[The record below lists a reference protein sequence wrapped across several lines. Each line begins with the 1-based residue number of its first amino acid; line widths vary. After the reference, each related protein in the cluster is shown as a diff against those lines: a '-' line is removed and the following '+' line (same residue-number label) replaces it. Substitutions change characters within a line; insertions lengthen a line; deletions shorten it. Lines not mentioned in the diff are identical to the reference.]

1 MGKQVKL
8 DPIRAAY
15 EENKLANNTKF
26 YNPLNNLEDD
36 SKYLQGFDAVNAN
49 SINDYKANKQKW
61 YEALTNSLVKNTA
74 KAGIRYVDG
83 FLGIGSA
90 LLYDIPSDIMGKED
104 TTFTSILEDVYD
116 NSYSQNVTRPFEEW
130 LDKELP
136 VYQTERQQQSYGV
149 GNLGFLD
156 KVLDGVAYVA
166 GMAGGAKV
174 AALGAK
180 GLGKI
185 GSLMSAAAREGK
197 DLNYVKNL
205 FGNTADDLIGA
216 LGKGDK
222 SVVKDIVKN
231 AWDDLFGAVVE
242 SGAEASETKKTIFE
256 NLKRKA
262 IVENGGNPLTKEQE
276 AQLDKQASV
285 GGAANFMTNLITTG
299 MVNNVVFKPLIK
311 SKWLDDAFDNKAINN
326 ELINPNFIGKRGT
339 EYVLDK
345 ANKNQKLYQKL
356 FQTNVAKNAA
366 LEGGQEL
373 VQFASNDYFV
383 NLLSDPSKQSVQ
395 DIAELYDITTKN
407 GLEALLKTG
416 KNLSSVDAVHSAL
429 IGGLIGGGA
438 GALQDFSSKGAIDAN
453 TQYAID
459 YANRNSL
466 ANKDVTAAIK
476 NFAKSKEYSQV
487 ADAASKNGDRLTYE
501 TAKYLG
507 FANYVN
513 ARVNMSKFEDVLQ
526 DLKELKAKPIEEFVK
541 QFDLADYKTLD
552 IKKRDEMIDYAI
564 GVANQIKSSQ
574 DKIMANYGH
583 KISALEAKSP
593 DNEKILPF
601 LTSLDALKANYTNRE
616 NELIDKFKANGV
628 DYTAF
633 QKKEKSEEQIAA
645 SRGKIGELTSQLSA
659 LQADKSMP
667 VDDRLKQINEI
678 SNQLVK
684 ANDELQRTVTESTYK
699 ELFKKELTDEFQPEV
714 DEKSQRA
721 IYETFSKDI
730 KDFTQIQTAKEKLID
745 FYSKIINDESYAEKV
760 AKKLVARN
768 QDDEIS
774 NLFTV
779 SGNVV
784 NNPSITKGE
793 TEDGEETEVV
803 GKDNYEFEVGEAKS
817 PESYREHY
825 IKTGDVYQLNRKL
838 YKYDKGYDYK
848 YNKAQQN
855 IKGEA
860 YEMFEVIDTRTT
872 ANPNGSLKG
881 EVRISNNNGYKE
893 WLDVRDFKKMIKP
906 IGNSANADIKM
917 DARSEEHQFYQ
928 KYKNRG
934 IRFVRNGVTYIGKMS
949 VPYPKKTNKGKSIF
963 VAPSTYNIT
972 FLNKEG
978 KKETLEN
985 IDFYD
990 KIDSKNNISSIEIL
1004 GEDLSTL
1011 LDLKLNAEFYIKIL
1025 LKTIDTKSETV
1036 NKYKDKLNAILNN
1049 NNQAVNNLSDDI
1061 KKLII
1066 ESINLNIDTRE
1077 HDIEVLQESI
1087 KNLKFFTD
1095 ENIKINPD
1103 IEIPEVIQKA
1113 IDKVTA
1119 YRESNNKLKESETQ
1133 NLLKEKIKVIGEERK
1148 VAVEQLASLGDNIR
1162 NLLPKEDELS
1172 QEILNRE
1179 PDITQAVLEI
1189 LDNNP
1194 DIKNNNSNYIELYK
1208 NLLTKEIE
1216 INNVRQELEDDLYN
1230 SISKETGLNNPEA
1243 VKLGELNALI
1253 GFWNYTTNKGYR
1265 YSSGFGKWFSKDYEE
1280 DNDTNIESKIEAKDI
1295 IKTVLP
1301 SDFSKINEGLY
1312 QVEKQNFF
1320 KYFYQVPVNS
1330 DTQLEVEI
1338 VDDTIY
1344 LKFEHNKLPMVTTLA
1359 ATGGNKLKEFRT
1371 KLIAE
1376 YNKNLNNKEKTFI
1389 VPNGK
1394 ISLFEKGSVN
1404 KPIEEVFSDVDLKII
1419 VAKGEEGDREAYRE
1433 VNGIEYVLKNGRPYL
1448 INDDLGIIQPV
1459 IVGTLE
1465 EAKIKR
1471 YDEVTKKTET
1481 YSLVDVILN
1490 NIKFLQIS
1498 KLKKSDNDYQKDIS
1512 NFYSNLNS
1520 FVYTANFDSIGT
1532 DKGMKKGAIDI
1543 IERDGIWALGY
1554 LDEKG
1559 NKQLVPIFDEDG
1571 EVTQLV
1577 KEQLGRRLVNPKLES
1592 LAEEGK
1598 KGFRYNEKFFIP
1610 VDFYLQK
1617 DGTPKLKYKDD
1628 SDYTYSKFLKE
1639 SAGLKSN
1646 LAVQNIADK
1655 PTYFKGGYFTF
1666 NENVKVS
1673 NQSKKATTESKI
1685 AKSNSLA
1692 DIGLNMV
1699 SALGIN
1705 KEESTPKKK
1714 SLAEAGKNMAESIFG
1729 AKGTSIEETPITPNP
1744 VTNVEAEKESSDVI
1758 DGGFGLGAILPGL
1771 GSKIN
1776 KDFAPISLEIAQ
1788 TERLENITQEEVNEA
1803 RTKFEKNYGVN
1814 FELVNGLINSY
1825 SWGRVTEAGNI
1836 LLSDVAPLG
1845 TSYHEE
1851 FHLVSQHILSKNELD
1866 EIYKEARIRYGDKSD
1881 YELEET
1887 LAEGFRM
1894 YANGYRGF
1902 AGKIA
1907 YYFNKL
1913 LSAVKSLIGIKDTP
1927 INQLYSDILGGK
1939 YYGKPIYKGTVR
1951 NNEQLNY
1958 DEKQMILS
1966 HITKGVINLIKNHAY
1981 ANDENSF
1988 IQFIDDSFY
1997 REKLI
2002 KYELTEDDVIGERAK
2017 KLIAR
2022 NPNLINFY
2030 FNNSILTYVNHL
2042 QGNPL
2047 LLTKLGATYG
2057 KNEAQ
2062 LLQDAKSYFNTLLKT
2077 NIEEEITEE
2086 EQAATADV
2094 RKKGD
2099 TEVDFFTGNL
2109 TKLRLLIVNES
2120 DGTEYG
2126 SLNPSTFMSM
2136 IYNHIRDN
2144 NENISTFEQ
2153 FKDGLKYIANNEKI
2167 KNKYG
2172 QAYIDGL
2179 SNIMTMLDFNKEL
2192 TKDTNRSKI
2201 QLQNLL
2207 FEVFSK
2213 VENEFQV
2220 MKVISDTEDG
2230 NNIITRAFVN
2240 QTVAKQ
2246 FDNIDKKV
2254 KASITDYLLTNQP
2267 EFPKGFATKE
2277 YVAEFANRLFNTN
2290 IYTAE
2295 EFKDATSKDRMLSIL
2310 QAVSRGYIND
2320 SKKVNKKNPTEVLN
2334 YLKTSIDSVINKI
2347 ATLEGVDKIFNIRNA
2362 EGSPQYS
2369 LSNYSS
2375 LHKKMEEYAT
2385 KSNPVKSDLEFTGL
2399 VMMNG
2404 IQTKGEEVEAI
2415 TANKLTKNDILLY
2428 YIDSVLKDGILPYAF
2443 SGDKSTLLGI
2453 RAKGNLLKGNSN
2465 LREVYSKLLDKEINF
2480 VNSFNGKLPFKGMQ
2494 LEYPLF
2500 QFLEGTSLYTQLK
2513 NNPNDPTTKN
2523 EIIDALIEHIN
2534 QKAKELKTKVQTITG
2549 QDLYSI
2555 EELEKFYHTYT
2566 VSIAEQTNELT
2577 GSLNFYKDFAKRAY
2591 AISSTKLNLRLD
2603 KPFIDWYNEVYNVN
2617 FPINPNGLRAVML
2630 EDVEPKGDY
2639 LKNLGDFSNAADAQ
2653 GYMYY
2658 HSARFMLQASAR
2670 WNEKLD
2676 RIFRD
2681 LDRLEAKSELTKE
2694 DTDNHNELINQ
2705 LNEQVSVL
2713 KPQYFGFQ
2721 DYNGVQVPTFYKL
2734 SVLPLSKVITQDRN
2748 IDKARQLMKSSK
2760 IDIVAFASANKVGQ
2774 YAENGVLKMY
2784 DKDGN
2789 FILDKQDNPITYYT
2803 GNIKS
2808 DKNTIFV
2815 FGSNPEGRHGAG
2827 AAKIAKEQFG
2837 AKYGQGEGLQGNAYA
2852 LPTKDLRV
2860 KFNNGFK
2867 SISEK
2872 DIINS
2877 IKKLYQTAKQN
2888 SDKQFKVA
2896 YRNTT
2901 DKSLNGYTG
2910 LEMIDMFIEAGNI
2923 PSNIVFSKEWF
2934 DTGKFKDNNPIDIE
2948 DYVQTSDWKY
2958 LGIQVEMPLAHES
2971 VTFGTQMR
2979 KLITES
2985 LPKSI
2990 TINGKEVLGEDLIK
3004 KHENLIIKKI
3014 EEDTAK
3020 FIKRFALDKDFNLVD
3035 ENNKEEFKK
3044 QLIQQA
3050 TSREVPDSFI
3060 QSLRDNDSWDY
3071 IMNKSTL
3078 QKILNA
3084 SIRNSIITQKMPGD
3098 AKAMVSSV
3106 GFEKTGQSI
3115 KYENRLKFYSKNNDA
3130 IEILL
3135 PYQYIDAYKD
3145 YVTFANGE
3153 YIINDDAPDNLIN
3166 LIGYRIPT
3174 QGHASI
3180 DKIRIKGFLPKSYGN
3195 AIVVPYELSKKAGS
3209 DFDIDKLNIF
3219 FPKLKDNKYDTEST
3233 ENEILALY
3241 NDILGSPEYR
3251 ELLNTS
3257 IDNNEIADIIKN
3269 EIELEKNIKKLDA
3282 GYLMFDPVYAVD
3294 RRYSFM
3300 TAKSTLGS
3308 VALHA
3313 THNAESQK
3321 HKLGF
3326 IVRSKSGSSN
3336 KKNNFDLLELLNIFE
3351 SGRQITKEVK
3361 DILPLYN
3368 PESTLMRDGKPVKV
3382 SDILSQFMNATVD
3395 AAKDDYITSA
3405 NFDLETVNVA
3415 LMLVRLGVN
3424 PREVLMFISNP
3435 AIVAYTDLKKARK
3448 DLSYNVS
3455 GIDDKI
3461 NALKNKAGSNRFTQQ
3476 TSESLKDKLNTADY
3490 GLLKTYLGLEE
3501 FSNILSDL
3509 MNLSNFDTKGNGKSI
3524 EENEAREKQYKDSM
3538 KDFKDYISGFE
3549 ESSLP
3554 TNSFQSSFR
3563 EVAFKANNF
3572 SGIAF
3577 ELNELYKKNISYK
3590 DSLDKLAY
3598 NKKIVIGYSSEGKP
3612 ITKNLSA
3619 DERTY
3624 KANRFKQMF
3633 LTGLLQYNILIANQG
3648 KQPNLKQLYKSIQ
3661 SSLPNDNYLK
3671 TKLQFMD
3678 NAEGEVG
3685 QNAIIINGGAS
3696 LSVDES
3702 NRITE
3707 AFENLYRLAPQ
3718 VAKDLVT
3725 FSIFQSGVINSPVTI
3740 YHVIPDHI
3748 IKEVALPNKQSIN
3761 LFQDLLNNAQ
3771 TYSKE
3776 DVIKKLVLS
3785 VDTKL
3790 GERKSKYR
3798 NKMLTL
3804 LAEKNIKVC

>member
-61 YEALTNSLVKNTA
+61 YEGLTNSLVKNTA
-74 KAGIRYVDG
+74 KAGIRFVDG
-83 FLGIGSA
+83 FAGIA
-90 LLYDIPSDIMGKED
+90 TAMAYDIPDYIFNGGLSKGIESVAGDITDNEGSKREGVSG
-104 TTFTSILEDVYD
+104 FLESIYD
-116 NSYSQNVTRPFEEW
+116 NAYSQNISRPLEEW

-136 VYQTERQQQSYGV
+136 VYQTEKQQQSYGV

-166 GMAGGAKV
+166 GMVGGAK
-174 AALGAK
+174 AATMGAK

-197 DLNYVKNL
+197 DLNYVQSL
-205 FGNTADDLIGA
+205 FSNTADDLIGA
-216 LGKGDK
+216 LSKGDK
-222 SVVKDIVKN
+222 SVVKDIAKN

-256 NLKRKA
+256 NLKTKA
-262 IVENGGNPLTKEQE
+262 IAENGGKPLTKEQE
-276 AQLDKQASV
+276 AELDKQASV
-285 GGAANFMTNLITTG
+285 GGAANFMTNLVTTG
-299 MVNNVVFKPLIK
+299 MVNNVVFKPLLK

-326 ELINPNFIGKRGT
+326 ELINPNFIGKKGT

-356 FQTNVAKNAA
+356 FQTNVAKNAV
-366 LEGGQEL
+366 LEAGQEL

-438 GALQDFSSKGAIDAN
+438 GALQDFSNKGAIDAN

-513 ARVNMSKFEDVLQ
+513 ARVNMSKFEDVLE
-526 DLKELKAKPIEEFVK
+526 DLKELKTKPLEDFIK
-541 QFDLADYKTLD
+541 QFDLADYRTFD
-552 IKKRDEMIDYAI
+552 AKKRDEMIDYAI
-564 GVANQIKSSQ
+564 GVANQIKNSQ
-574 DKIMANYGH
+574 DKIMTNYGH

-659 LQADKSMP
+659 LQADKSMS

-779 SGNVV
+779 SGNVI

-825 IKTGDVYQLNRKL
+825 IKVGDVYQLNRKL
-838 YKYDKGYDYK
+838 YKYDKGYGYK

-860 YEMFEVIDTRTT
+860 YEMFEVVDTRTT
-872 ANPNGSLKG
+872 ANPDGSLKG

-893 WLDVRDFKKMIKP
+893 WIDVRDFKKMIKP

-917 DARSEEHQFYQ
+917 DVRSEEHQFYQ

-990 KIDSKNNISSIEIL
+990 NIDSKNNISSIEIL
-1004 GEDLSTL
+1004 GEDLSAL
-1011 LDLKLNAEFYIKIL
+1011 LDLKLNAEFYIEIL

-1049 NNQAVNNLSDDI
+1049 SNQAVNNLSDDI

-1095 ENIKINPD
+1095 ENTKINPD

-1133 NLLKEKIKVIGEERK
+1133 KLLKEKIKVIGEERK
-1148 VAVEQLASLGDNIR
+1148 IAAEKLASLGDNIR
-1162 NLLPKEDELS
+1162 NLLPKEDELT

-1179 PDITQAVLEI
+1179 PDITQALLEI

-1194 DIKNNNSNYIELYK
+1194 DIRDNNSNYIELYK
-1208 NLLTKEIE
+1208 NLLVKEIE
-1216 INNVRQELEDDLYN
+1216 INNARQELENDLYN
-1230 SISKETGLNNPEA
+1230 SIARETGLNNPEA
-1243 VKLGELNALI
+1243 VKLGELDALI

-1280 DNDTNIESKIEAKDI
+1280 DNDTNIESKIKAKDI

-1330 DTQLEVEI
+1330 DTQLEVEV
-1338 VDDTIY
+1338 VDDNIY
-1344 LKFEHNKLPMVTTLA
+1344 LKFEHDGLPMVTTLA

-1404 KPIEEVFSDVDLKII
+1404 KPIEEVFSDIDLDIEVVSG
-1419 VAKGEEGDREAYRE
+1419 VAGEAY
-1433 VNGIEYVLKNGRPYL
+1433 VDYPVGSITYTLKNGRPYL
-1448 INDDLGIIQPV
+1448 INGELGIIQPV
-1459 IVGTLE
+1459 VVGTLS
-1465 EAKIKR
+1465 EAKITR

-1571 EVTQLV
+1571 EVTQLS

-1598 KGFRYNEKFFIP
+1598 KGFRYDEKFFIP

-1673 NQSKKATTESKI
+1673 NQSKKATTTTTT
-1685 AKSNSLA
+1685 AKATAGKSLA

-1699 SALGIN
+1699 SALNIN
-1705 KEESTPKKK
+1705 KQEDVKEVSKESKAPKPS
-1714 SLAEAGKNMAESIFG
+1714 SLAAAGKNMASALMGGLPGGDVEESSTPATSNPL
-1729 AKGTSIEETPITPNP
+1729 AKTESTQE
-1744 VTNVEAEKESSDVI
+1744 ESSDVI
-1758 DGGFGLGAILPGL
+1758 DGGFGLGAMLPGL

-1776 KDFAPISLEIAQ
+1776 KGFAPISLEIAQ

-1814 FELVNGLINSY
+1814 FELVSGLINSY

-1845 TSYHEE
+1845 TSHHEE
-1851 FHLVSQHILSKNELD
+1851 FHLVSQHILSPDELD
-1866 EIYKEARIRYGDKSD
+1866 DLYKDARNKYGDKSD

-1887 LAEGFRM
+1887 LAEGYRM
-1894 YANGYRGF
+1894 FANGYRGF
-1902 AGKIA
+1902 TGKIA

-1913 LSAVKSLIGIKDTP
+1913 LNAMKALVGIKDTP
-1927 INQLYSDILGGK
+1927 INQLYKDILFGK
-1939 YYGKPIYKGTVR
+1939 YYGKPVYQGTVK
-1951 NNEQLNY
+1951 NNAQLNY

-2099 TEVDFFTGNL
+2099 AEVDFFTGNL
-2109 TKLRLLIVNES
+2109 TKLRLLIINQS

-2126 SLNPSTFMSM
+2126 SLNPATFMSM

-2153 FKDGLKYIANNEKI
+2153 FKAGLKHIANNEKI
-2167 KNKYG
+2167 TNKYG
-2172 QAYIDGL
+2172 QAYTDGL
-2179 SNIMTMLDFNKEL
+2179 SNIMTMLDFNKDL
-2192 TKDTNRSKI
+2192 TKNTNRSKI

-2230 NNIITRAFVN
+2230 NTVTARAFVN

-2246 FDNIDKKV
+2246 FDNIDKKI
-2254 KASITDYLLTNQP
+2254 KASITDYLIQNKPNLTTRTNQDL
-2267 EFPKGFATKE
+2267 
-2277 YVAEFANRLFNTN
+2277 ANIANELFGTN
-2290 IYTAE
+2290 IYNENSFPSNTKE
-2295 EFKDATSKDRMLSIL
+2295 ERAARNQMIFVLNSIIKGQVGKDLYD
-2310 QAVSRGYIND
+2310 
-2320 SKKVNKKNPTEVLN
+2320 KKNIDKVLDYN
-2334 YLKTSIDSVINKI
+2334 KTSIDNVISKI

-2375 LHKKMEEYAT
+2375 LHKKMEEYSA
-2385 KSNPVKSDLEFTGL
+2385 KDNPVKSDLEFTGL

-2428 YIDSVLKDGILPYAF
+2428 YIDSVLKDGVLPYAF
-2443 SGDKSTLLGI
+2443 SGDKSTLLGL

-2480 VNSFNGKLPFKGMQ
+2480 VNSFNGTKPFKGMQ

-2500 QFLEGTSLYTQLK
+2500 EFLKGTSLYTQLK
-2513 NNPNDPTTKN
+2513 NNPNAPSTRN
-2523 EIIDALIEHIN
+2523 EVIDSLIEHISK
-2534 QKAKELKTKVQTITG
+2534 KAATLKTKVQTITG
-2549 QDLYSI
+2549 EDLYSI
-2555 EELEKFYHTYT
+2555 EELEKFYHAYT

-2603 KPFIDWYNEVYNVN
+2603 KPFIDWYNQVYDVD
-2617 FPINPNGLRAVML
+2617 FPINPNGLRAVIL
-2630 EDVEPKGDY
+2630 DDVEIKGDY
-2639 LKNLGDFSNAADAQ
+2639 LKELGDFSNASDAQ

-2658 HSARFMLQASAR
+2658 HSARFMLQSSAR

-2681 LDRLEAKSELTKE
+2681 LDELEAKNTLTKE
-2694 DTDNHNELINQ
+2694 DIDNHNELINQ

-2721 DYNGVQVPTFYKL
+2721 DYNGIQVPTFYKL

-2748 IDKARQLMKSSK
+2748 IDKVRQLMKSNK
-2760 IDIVAFASANKVGQ
+2760 VDLVMFDSANKVGKSV
-2774 YAENGVLKMY
+2774 ANGTLKMY

-2789 FILDKQDNPITYYT
+2789 FILDKQN
-2803 GNIKS
+2803 
-2808 DKNTIFV
+2808 
-2815 FGSNPEGRHGAG
+2815 
-2827 AAKIAKEQFG
+2827 
-2837 AKYGQGEGLQGNAYA
+2837 
-2852 LPTKDLRV
+2852 
-2860 KFNNGFK
+2860 
-2867 SISEK
+2867 
-2872 DIINS
+2872 
-2877 IKKLYQTAKQN
+2877 
-2888 SDKQFKVA
+2888 
-2896 YRNTT
+2896 
-2901 DKSLNGYTG
+2901 
-2910 LEMIDMFIEAGNI
+2910 
-2923 PSNIVFSKEWF
+2923 
-2934 DTGKFKDNNPIDIE
+2934 IDIE
-2948 DYVQTSDWKY
+2948 DYVQTSEWKY
-2958 LGIQVEMPLAHES
+2958 LGIQVEMPLAHET

-2985 LPKSI
+2985 LPSQI
-2990 TINGKEVLGEDLIK
+2990 TINGEKVDGNSLIK

-3020 FIKRFALDKDFNLVD
+3020 FMKKFGLDSEFNLID
-3035 ENNKEEFKK
+3035 IEDKAEFKK

-3060 QSLRDNDSWDY
+3060 QSLKDNNSWDY

-3084 SIRNSIITQKMPGD
+3084 SIRNNIITQKMPGD

-3115 KYENRLKFYSKNNDA
+3115 KYENRLKFYSKDNDA

-3135 PYQYIDAYKD
+3135 PYEYIGAYEN
-3145 YVTFANGE
+3145 YVTFVNGE

-3180 DKIRIKGFLPKSYGN
+3180 DKLRIKGFLPKGYTN

-3257 IDNNEIADIIKN
+3257 IDNNEIADIIKK
-3269 EIELEKNIKKLDA
+3269 EIEVEKNIKKLDA

-3368 PESTLMRDGKPVKV
+3368 PDSTLMRDGKPVKV

-3405 NFDLETVNVA
+3405 NFDLETVNVG

-3501 FSNILSDL
+3501 FSNTLSDL

-3524 EENEAREKQYKDSM
+3524 EENEYRQHKYKKSI
-3538 KDFKDYISGFE
+3538 KDFKNYISGFE

-3554 TNSFQSSFR
+3554 SNSFQSAFR

-3577 ELNELYKKNISYK
+3577 GLNELYNNNEVYKNALNKVAY
-3590 DSLDKLAY
+3590 DLAFT
-3598 NKKIVIGYSSEGKP
+3598 SS
-3612 ITKNLSA
+3612 
-3619 DERTY
+3619 DEITY

-3678 NAEGEVG
+3678 NAGGEIG

-3696 LSVDES
+3696 LSVDEA
-3702 NRITE
+3702 NRVTE

-3804 LAEKNIKVC
+3804 LAEKNIKDCIE

>member
-61 YEALTNSLVKNTA
+61 YEGLTNSLVKNTA
-74 KAGIRYVDG
+74 KAGIRFVDG
-83 FLGIGSA
+83 FAGIA
-90 LLYDIPSDIMGKED
+90 TAMAYDIPDYIFNGGLSKGIESVAGDITDNEGSKREGVSG
-104 TTFTSILEDVYD
+104 FLESIYD
-116 NSYSQNVTRPFEEW
+116 NAYSQNISRPLEEW

-136 VYQTERQQQSYGV
+136 VYQTEKQQQSYGV

-166 GMAGGAKV
+166 GMAGGAK
-174 AALGAK
+174 AATLGAK

-185 GSLMSAAAREGK
+185 GSLMSAAARQGK
-197 DLNYVKNL
+197 DLNYVQSL
-205 FGNTADDLIGA
+205 FSNTADDLIGA
-216 LGKGDK
+216 LSKGDK

-262 IVENGGNPLTKEQE
+262 IIENGGNPLTKEQE
-276 AQLDKQASV
+276 AELDKQASV

-299 MVNNVVFKPLIK
+299 MVNNVVFKPLLK

-326 ELINPNFIGKRGT
+326 ELINPNFIGKKGT

-356 FQTNVAKNAA
+356 FQTNVAKNAV
-366 LEGGQEL
+366 LEAGQEL

-438 GALQDFSSKGAIDAN
+438 GALQDFSNKGAIDKN

-513 ARVNMSKFEDVLQ
+513 ARVNMSKFEDVLE
-526 DLKELKAKPIEEFVK
+526 DLKELKTKPLEDFIK
-541 QFDLADYKTLD
+541 QFDLADYRTFD
-552 IKKRDEMIDYAI
+552 AKKRDEMIDYAI

-616 NELIDKFKANGV
+616 NELIDKFKVNGV

-633 QKKEKSEEQIAA
+633 QKKEKSGEQIAA
-645 SRGKIGELTSQLSA
+645 AQGKIAELTSQLST
-659 LQADKSMP
+659 LQGDKTIP
-667 VDDRLKQINEI
+667 VEDRLKQIGEI
-678 SNQLVK
+678 SNQIVK
-684 ANDELQRTVTESTYK
+684 ANDDLQRTVTESTYK
-699 ELFKKELTDEFQPEV
+699 ELFKKELTDEFQPSV
-714 DEKSQRA
+714 DEKSQKA

-768 QDDEIS
+768 QDDEVS

-779 SGNVV
+779 SGNIV
-784 NNPSITKGE
+784 NNPSISKDENDVE
-793 TEDGEETEVV
+793 TS
-803 GKDNYEFEVGEAKS
+803 KDNYQFEVGEAKS
-817 PESYREHY
+817 PESYRENY
-825 IKTGDVYQLNRKL
+825 IKTGDVYQLNRKI
-838 YKYDKGYDYK
+838 YRDS
-848 YNKAQQN
+848 A
-855 IKGEA
+855 KGEA

-872 ANPNGSLKG
+872 ANPDGSLKG
-881 EVRISNNNGYKE
+881 EVRISNNKGYKE

-906 IGNSANADIKM
+906 MGNSVESPIKM
-917 DARSEEHQFYQ
+917 DARSEEYQFYQ
-928 KYKNRG
+928 KFKNRA
-934 IRFVRNGVTYIGKMS
+934 IRFTKDGKTYIGKLS
-949 VPYPKKTNKGKSIF
+949 LPYAQKSKDGKGLFAKPNTYDLLYLDENGKRAVLHGFKFNDAKSLK
-963 VAPSTYNIT
+963 Y
-972 FLNKEG
+972 
-978 KKETLEN
+978 
-985 IDFYD
+985 
-990 KIDSKNNISSIEIL
+990 EIL
-1004 GEDLSTL
+1004 NEDLSVL
-1011 LDLKLNAEFYIKIL
+1011 LDLKLNVEEYLGVLNK
-1025 LKTIDTKSETV
+1025 TV
-1036 NKYKDKLNAILNN
+1036 NTIQNKSLNELKDKLKSVLDGREVENLPAEITDLLTTNLEYQISNN
-1049 NNQAVNNLSDDI
+1049 EDYVAS
-1061 KKLII
+1061 
-1066 ESINLNIDTRE
+1066 
-1077 HDIEVLQESI
+1077 LQEAI
-1087 KNLKFFTD
+1087 KNLKFFEGVAVNT
-1095 ENIKINPD
+1095 EVP
-1103 IEIPEVIQKA
+1103 IPQDVQEA
-1113 IDKVTA
+1113 IDNVQTYRTA
-1119 YRESNNKLKESETQ
+1119 NKILSENDTQ
-1133 NLLKEKIKVIGEERK
+1133 LLLKEKVKTLKEENDLLK
-1148 VAVEQLASLGDNIR
+1148 QQANEAINNIIATLDPQTKAIVEQ
-1162 NLLPKEDELS
+1162 
-1172 QEILNRE
+1172 
-1179 PDITQAVLEI
+1179 
-1189 LDNNP
+1189 
-1194 DIKNNNSNYIELYK
+1194 SNDKVEKIIELLNVNPEIRSQNSPFIDLYK
-1208 NLLTKEIE
+1208 QLLTKEIE
-1216 INNVRQELEDDLYN
+1216 YKTAINELNNDLYN
-1230 SISKETGLNNPEA
+1230 RIAIVSGLNNPKT
-1243 VKLGELNALI
+1243 VKLGEIDTLLS
-1253 GFWNYTTNKGYR
+1253 FWNFITNKGYR
-1265 YSSGFGKWFSKDYEE
+1265 YSSGFGKTFSQEFE
-1280 DNDTNIESKIEAKDI
+1280 DDTNVESKTDDIKNEEI
-1295 IKTVLP
+1295 IKTKAP
-1301 SDFSKINEGLY
+1301 SEYANINEGDY

-1320 KYFYQVPVNS
+1320 KYFYQVPVDPS
-1330 DTQLEVEI
+1330 KPLELEVE
-1338 VDDTIY
+1338 VKDDTIY
-1344 LKFEHNKLPMVTTLA
+1344 LKFNHNKLPMVTTLA
-1359 ATGGNKLKEFRT
+1359 ASNIKGSKLDKFRNK
-1371 KLIAE
+1371 IIQD
-1376 YNKNLNNKEKTFI
+1376 YNKNLAEGNKTYLI
-1389 VPNGK
+1389 PNGK
-1394 ISLFEKGSVN
+1394 ISLFEKGSIN
-1404 KPIEEVFSDVDLKII
+1404 KPIQEVFSDIDLDIEVISGVAGESYVDYP
-1419 VAKGEEGDREAYRE
+1419 VGSVTYT
-1433 VNGIEYVLKNGRPYL
+1433 LKNGRPYL
-1448 INDDLGIIQPV
+1448 INGKLGIVQPV
-1459 IVGTLE
+1459 VVGTLE
-1465 EAKIKR
+1465 EAKITR
-1471 YDEVTKKTET
+1471 FDSLTKKKQS
-1481 YSLVDVILN
+1481 YSLTDVILN
-1490 NIKFLQIS
+1490 NIKFLQAS

-1532 DKGMKKGAIDI
+1532 DSGMKKGAIDI

-1559 NKQLVPIFDEDG
+1559 NKQLVPIFDENN

-1598 KGFRYNEKFFIP
+1598 KGFRYDSPFFIP
-1610 VDFYLQK
+1610 VDFYLAK
-1617 DGTPKLKYKDD
+1617 DGTPKLLYKDD
-1628 SDYTYSKFLKE
+1628 TGYTYSTFLKE
-1639 SAGLKSN
+1639 SGGLKSN

-1666 NENVKVS
+1666 EENVKVS
-1673 NQSKKATTESKI
+1673 NGLKKATTVTPSTEVKEGIGKDVTESVDVNDYEDAI
-1685 AKSNSLA
+1685 ER
-1692 DIGLNMV
+1692 
-1699 SALGIN
+1699 ALGL
-1705 KEESTPKKK
+1705 SQTAPKKK
-1714 SLAEAGKNMAESIFG
+1714 SAEAGKNMAESIFG
-1729 AKGTSIEETPITPNP
+1729 AKGTSVEESPITPNP
-1744 VTNVEAEKESSDVI
+1744 VSKKESKSDEEIGAKVA
-1758 DGGFGLGAILPGL
+1758 GRLSGLKGLGKKSVSSNIESGDILEVYSIDTDKPTASYIITKEGNQYKMADVSNPSDKL
-1771 GSKIN
+1771 PLKEQLLFENLAKDDKTMGKWRIKGKVNVN
-1776 KDFAPISLEIAQ
+1776 KDFQLSSLSIAK
-1788 TERLENITQEEVNEA
+1788 TPRLENITQEEVNQA
-1803 RTKFEKNYGVN
+1803 KTKFENDYGVN
-1814 FELVNGLINSY
+1814 FELVNGLINNY
-1825 SWGRVTEAGNI
+1825 SWGRITESGNI
-1836 LLSDVAPLG
+1836 LLSDSAPLG

-1851 FHLVSQHILSKNELD
+1851 FHLVSQHILSSDELD
-1866 EIYKEARIRYGDKSD
+1866 DLYKEARIKYGNKSD

-1894 YANGYRGF
+1894 YANGYKGF

-1913 LSAVKSLIGIKDTP
+1913 LSAVKSLVGIKDTP
-1927 INQLYSDILGGK
+1927 INQLYSDILAGK

-1951 NNEQLNY
+1951 NNEALNY
-1958 DEKQMILS
+1958 DEKQKVLGD
-1966 HITKGVINLIKNHAY
+1966 ITKSVISLIRDNAY
-1981 ANDENSF
+1981 DGDVNEF
-1988 IQFIDDSFY
+1988 VQFIDDSFF
-1997 REKLI
+1997 REKLLKVNIEESDVADSDEDI
-2002 KYELTEDDVIGERAK
+2002 KELVTKNA
-2017 KLIAR
+2017 
-2022 NPNLINFY
+2022 NLINFY
-2030 FNNSILTYVNHL
+2030 FNVAANDYINDLESNNPLMYSKLANTYDENSIL
-2042 QGNPL
+2042 
-2047 LLTKLGATYG
+2047 
-2057 KNEAQ
+2057 
-2062 LLQDAKSYFNTLLKT
+2062 QDSKIYFNRLLKT

-2099 TEVDFFTGNL
+2099 AEVDFFTGNL

-2144 NENISTFEQ
+2144 SENISTFEQ
-2153 FKDGLKYIANNEKI
+2153 FKANLEYIAKNEKI
-2167 KNKYG
+2167 SNKYG
-2172 QAYIDGL
+2172 QEYVNGL
-2179 SNIMTMLDFNKEL
+2179 SNIMTMLDFDKEL
-2192 TKDTNRSKI
+2192 TKNTNRSKI

-2207 FEVFSK
+2207 FEIFSK

-2220 MKVISDTEDG
+2220 MKVISDVEDG
-2230 NNIITRAFVN
+2230 NNVTTRAFVN

-2254 KASITDYLLTNQP
+2254 KASITDYLIQDKAPLGNHTNADLA
-2267 EFPKGFATKE
+2267 KI
-2277 YVAEFANRLFNTN
+2277 ANELFGTN
-2290 IYTAE
+2290 IYNENSFPSNSKE
-2295 EFKDATSKDRMLSIL
+2295 ERAARNQMIFVLNSITKGQTGKDTYD
-2310 QAVSRGYIND
+2310 
-2320 SKKVNKKNPTEVLN
+2320 KKNIDKVLDYN
-2334 YLKTSIDSVINKI
+2334 KTSIDNVISKI

-2375 LHKKMEEYAT
+2375 LHKKMEEYQN
-2385 KSNPVKSDLEFTGL
+2385 KDNPVKSDLEFTGL

-2428 YIDSVLKDGILPYAF
+2428 YIDSVLKDGVLPYAF

-2453 RAKGNLLKGNSN
+2453 RAKGNLLKGTSN

-2480 VNSFNGKLPFKGMQ
+2480 VNSFNGKTPFKGMQ

-2500 QFLEGTSLYTQLK
+2500 QFLQGTSLYTQLK
-2513 NNPNDPTTKN
+2513 NNPNDPATRN
-2523 EIIDALIEHIN
+2523 EVIDSLIEHIN
-2534 QKAKELKTKVQTITG
+2534 NKAATLKTKVQTITG
-2549 QDLYSI
+2549 EDLYSI

-2603 KPFIDWYNEVYNVN
+2603 KPFVDWYNEVYDID
-2617 FPINPNGLRAVML
+2617 FPINPNGLRAVIL
-2630 EDVEPKGDY
+2630 DDVEIKGDY
-2639 LKNLGDFSNAADAQ
+2639 LKDLGEFSNASDAQ

-2658 HSARFMLQASAR
+2658 HSARFMLQSSAR

-2681 LDRLEAKSELTKE
+2681 LDKLESKNSLTK
-2694 DTDNHNELINQ
+2694 DDLDNHNNLIAQ
-2705 LNEQVSVL
+2705 LNEQISVL

-2734 SVLPLSKVITQDRN
+2734 SVLPLSKVVTQDKN
-2748 IDKARQLMKSSK
+2748 IDKVRQLMKSNK
-2760 IDIVAFASANKVGQ
+2760 VDLVMFDSANKVGKST
-2774 YAENGVLKMY
+2774 ANGTLKMY

-2789 FILDKQDNPITYYT
+2789 FILDKQD
-2803 GNIKS
+2803 
-2808 DKNTIFV
+2808 
-2815 FGSNPEGRHGAG
+2815 
-2827 AAKIAKEQFG
+2827 
-2837 AKYGQGEGLQGNAYA
+2837 
-2852 LPTKDLRV
+2852 
-2860 KFNNGFK
+2860 
-2867 SISEK
+2867 
-2872 DIINS
+2872 
-2877 IKKLYQTAKQN
+2877 
-2888 SDKQFKVA
+2888 
-2896 YRNTT
+2896 
-2901 DKSLNGYTG
+2901 
-2910 LEMIDMFIEAGNI
+2910 
-2923 PSNIVFSKEWF
+2923 
-2934 DTGKFKDNNPIDIE
+2934 IDIE

-2958 LGIQVEMPLAHES
+2958 LGIQVEMPLAHEK

-2985 LPKSI
+2985 LPNKI
-2990 TINGKEVLGEDLIK
+2990 TINGEKIDGEKLIK
-3004 KHENLIIKKI
+3004 QHEDLIIKKI
-3014 EEDTAK
+3014 ESDTKK
-3020 FIKRFALDKDFNLVD
+3020 FIKRFGLKEDFSLDDNV
-3035 ENNKEEFKK
+3035 NKEEFKE

-3060 QSLRDNDSWDY
+3060 QSLKDNNSWDY

-3084 SIRNSIITQKMPGD
+3084 SIRNSIITQKMTGD

-3106 GFEKTGQSI
+3106 GFEKEGDSI
-3115 KYENRLKFYSKNNDA
+3115 KYENRLKFYSKDNDA

-3135 PYQYIDAYKD
+3135 PYEYMETYKK

-3153 YIINDDAPDNLIN
+3153 YSINESAPKELIE

-3180 DKIRIKGFLPKSYGN
+3180 DKLRIKGFLPKSYGN

-3219 FPKLKDNKYDTEST
+3219 FPKLKDNKFDTESI
-3233 ENEILALY
+3233 ENEILSLY

-3257 IDNNEIADIIKN
+3257 IDNNEIADIIKK
-3269 EIELEKNIKKLDA
+3269 EIEIEKNIKKLDA

-3326 IVRSKSGSSN
+3326 LVKTPSGLKN
-3336 KKNNFDLLELLNIFE
+3336 KINGFDLVELLNIFE
-3351 SGRQITKEVK
+3351 SGRQITKSIK
-3361 DILPLYN
+3361 DVLPLYKT
-3368 PESTLMRDGKPVKV
+3368 ESTLIRDGKPVKI

-3405 NFDLETVNVA
+3405 NFDLETVNIA
-3415 LMLVRLGVN
+3415 LMLIRLGVH

-3435 AIVAYTDLKKARK
+3435 AITAYTDLRKANK
-3448 DLSYNVS
+3448 DLSYNSS
-3455 GIDDKI
+3455 GNDEKI
-3461 NALKNKAGSNRFTQQ
+3461 KSLKNKANQATASQQ
-3476 TSESLKDKLNTADY
+3476 TVDSLKGKLNTADY
-3490 GLLKTYLGLEE
+3490 GMLKTYLGLEN
-3501 FSNILSDL
+3501 FSNVLSDL

-3524 EENEAREKQYKDSM
+3524 EENEFRERKYYNSL
-3538 KDFKDYISGFE
+3538 KDFKNFISGFE

-3554 TNSFQSSFR
+3554 ANSFQSSFR
-3563 EVAFKANNF
+3563 EVAFKANTF

-3577 ELNELYKKNISYK
+3577 GLNELYNTNTAYKNT
-3590 DSLDKLAY
+3590 LNKLAY
-3598 NKKIVIGYSSEGKP
+3598 DL
-3612 ITKNLSA
+3612 TFTSA
-3619 DERTY
+3619 DEVTY

-3633 LTGLLQYNILIANQG
+3633 LTALLQYNVLINNQG
-3648 KQPNLKQLYKSIQ
+3648 KQPNLKQLYKSIK
-3661 SSLPNDNYLK
+3661 SGLHKDSYLK
-3671 TKLQFMD
+3671 TKLQFID
-3678 NAEGEVG
+3678 NAEGETG

-3696 LSVDES
+3696 LSVDEA
-3702 NRITE
+3702 NRVTE
-3707 AFENLYRLAPQ
+3707 AFENLYRLSPQ
-3718 VAKDLVT
+3718 TAKDLVI

-3748 IKEVALPNKQSIN
+3748 LKEIALPNINTTN

-3771 TYSKE
+3771 SYSNE
-3776 DVIKKLVLS
+3776 DVIKKLVQS

>member
-1 MGKQVKL
+1 MGKQLSKQAQEALSYYQNQEVINAPDIEL
-8 DPIRAAY
+8 P
-15 EENKLANNTKF
+15 
-26 YNPLNNLEDD
+26 DD
-36 SKYLQGFDAVNAN
+36 SKYYKGIRSTNLNSLQ
-49 SINDYKANKQKW
+49 DYKAKQQTTA
-61 YEALTNSLVKNTA
+61 EALTNSLVKNTA
-74 KAGIRYVDG
+74 KAGIRFVDG
-83 FLGIGSA
+83 FAGVATA
-90 LLYDIPSDIMGKED
+90 LLYDIPSDIVGKED
-104 TTFTSILEDVYD
+104 TTFTSLLEDVYD
-116 NSYSQNVTRPFEEW
+116 NTYSQNVTRPFEEW

-136 VYQTERQQQSYGV
+136 VYQTEKQQQSYGV

-166 GMAGGAKV
+166 GMAGGAK
-174 AALGAK
+174 AATMGAK

-185 GSLMSAAAREGK
+185 GSLMSAAARQGK
-197 DLNYVKNL
+197 DLNYVQSL
-205 FGNTADDLIGA
+205 FSNTGDDLIGA
-216 LGKGDK
+216 LSKGDK

-262 IVENGGNPLTKEQE
+262 IIENGGNPLTKEQE
-276 AQLDKQASV
+276 AELDKQASV
-285 GGAANFMTNLITTG
+285 GGAANFMTNIVTTG
-299 MVNNVVFKPLIK
+299 MVNNVVFKPLLK

-326 ELINPNFIGKRGT
+326 ELINPNFIGKKGT

-356 FQTNVAKNAA
+356 FQNNVAKNAV
-366 LEGGQEL
+366 LESGQEL

-438 GALQDFSSKGAIDAN
+438 GALQDFSNKGAIDKN

-513 ARVNMSKFEDVLQ
+513 ARVNMSKFEDVLE
-526 DLKELKAKPIEEFVK
+526 DLKELKTKPLEDFIK
-541 QFDLADYKTLD
+541 QFDLADYRTFD
-552 IKKRDEMIDYAI
+552 AKKRDEMIDYAI
-564 GVANQIKSSQ
+564 GVANQIKNSQ
-574 DKIMANYGH
+574 DKIMTNYGH

-659 LQADKSMP
+659 LQADKSMS

-779 SGNVV
+779 SGNVI

-825 IKTGDVYQLNRKL
+825 IKVGDVYQLNRKI
-838 YKYDKGYDYK
+838 YRDS
-848 YNKAQQN
+848 A
-855 IKGEA
+855 KGET
-860 YEMFEVIDTRTT
+860 YEMFEVIDTKTT
-872 ANPNGSLKG
+872 ANPDGSLKG
-881 EVRISNNNGYKE
+881 EVRISNNKGYKE
-893 WLDVRDFKKMIKP
+893 WLDVRDFKRMIKP
-906 IGNSANADIKM
+906 MGNSAESPIKM
-917 DARSEEHQFYQ
+917 DARSEEYQFYQ
-928 KYKNRG
+928 KFKNRA
-934 IRFVRNGVTYIGKMS
+934 IRFTKNGKTYIGKLS
-949 VPYPKKTNKGKSIF
+949 LPYAQKSKDGKGLFAKANTYDLLYLDENGKRAVLHGFKFDDTKSLK
-963 VAPSTYNIT
+963 Y
-972 FLNKEG
+972 
-978 KKETLEN
+978 
-985 IDFYD
+985 
-990 KIDSKNNISSIEIL
+990 EIL
-1004 GEDLSTL
+1004 NEDLSIL
-1011 LDLKLNAEFYIKIL
+1011 LDLKLNIEEY
-1025 LKTIDTKSETV
+1025 LKVLTKTLDTIQNKSI
-1036 NKYKDKLNAILNN
+1036 NNLKDKLKSVLEGKEVENLPAEITDLL
-1049 NNQAVNNLSDDI
+1049 VNNLQFQITSNEDY
-1061 KKLII
+1061 
-1066 ESINLNIDTRE
+1066 INS
-1077 HDIEVLQESI
+1077 LQEAI
-1087 KNLKFFTD
+1087 KNLKFFEDVAVNT
-1095 ENIKINPD
+1095 EVP
-1103 IEIPEVIQKA
+1103 IPQDVQNA
-1113 IDKVTA
+1113 IDKVQS
-1119 YRESNNKLKESETQ
+1119 YRESNKQLSESDTQ
-1133 NLLKEKIKVIGEERK
+1133 KLLKEKVKILKDENDLLRQQSEE
-1148 VAVEQLASLGDNIR
+1148 AINNITAT
-1162 NLLPKEDELS
+1162 LDPQTKEIIEKS
-1172 QEILNRE
+1172 PNKIEKI
-1179 PDITQAVLEI
+1179 
-1189 LDNNP
+1189 
-1194 DIKNNNSNYIELYK
+1194 IELLNVNSEIRSQNSPFIDLYK
-1208 NLLTKEIE
+1208 QLLTKEIE
-1216 INNVRQELEDDLYN
+1216 YKTAINDLNNDLYS
-1230 SISKETGLNNPEA
+1230 SIASQSGLTNPKI
-1243 VKLGELNALI
+1243 VKLGEIDTLI
-1253 GFWNYTTNKGYR
+1253 NFWNFITNKGYR
-1265 YSSGFGKWFSKDYEE
+1265 YSSGFGKSFSKDYET
-1280 DNDTNIESKIEAKDI
+1280 DNDINIKAKSDDIKNENI
-1295 IKTVLP
+1295 IKTKAP
-1301 SDFSKINEGLY
+1301 SEYENINEGDY

-1320 KYFYQVPVNS
+1320 KYFYQVPVTP
-1330 DTQLEVEI
+1330 DEPLELEVE
-1338 VDDTIY
+1338 VKDDNIY
-1344 LKFEHNKLPMVTTLA
+1344 LKFEHNKLPMVTTLPDSKIKDS
-1359 ATGGNKLKEFRT
+1359 NLDKFRK
-1371 KLIAE
+1371 KLIAD
-1376 YNKNLNNKEKTFI
+1376 YNKNLSEGNKTFI

-1404 KPIEEVFSDVDLKII
+1404 KPIEEVFSDIDLDIEVVSG
-1419 VAKGEEGDREAYRE
+1419 VAGEAY
-1433 VNGIEYVLKNGRPYL
+1433 VDYPVGSITYTLKNGRPYL
-1448 INDDLGIIQPV
+1448 INGELGIIQPV
-1459 IVGTLE
+1459 VVGTLS
-1465 EAKIKR
+1465 EAKITR

-1512 NFYSNLNS
+1512 NFYSTLNS
-1520 FVYTANFDSIGT
+1520 FVYTSNFDSIGT

-1559 NKQLVPIFDEDG
+1559 DKQLVPIFDEDG
-1571 EVTQLV
+1571 EITQLV

-1598 KGFRYNEKFFIP
+1598 KGFKYDERFFIP

-1628 SDYTYSKFLKE
+1628 TGYTYNTFLKE

-1673 NQSKKATTESKI
+1673 NQLKKATTESKI

-1692 DIGLNMV
+1692 NIGLNMV

-1825 SWGRVTEAGNI
+1825 SWGRVTEAGDV
-1836 LLSDVAPLG
+1836 LLSDTAPLG

-1851 FHLVSQHILSKNELD
+1851 FHLVSQHILSPDELD
-1866 EIYKEARIRYGDKSD
+1866 DLYKEARIRYGDKSD

-1894 YANGYRGF
+1894 YARGYKGF
-1902 AGKIA
+1902 IGKIA

-1913 LSAVKSLIGIKDTP
+1913 LNSIKSLLGIKDTP
-1927 INQLYSDILGGK
+1927 INQLYKDILFGN
-1939 YYGKPIYKGTVR
+1939 YYGKPIYKGTVK
-1951 NNEQLNY
+1951 NNAQLNY

-2099 TEVDFFTGNL
+2099 AEVDFFTGNL
-2109 TKLRLLIVNES
+2109 TKLRLLIINQS

-2126 SLNPSTFMSM
+2126 SLNPAIFMSM

-2153 FKDGLKYIANNEKI
+2153 FKAGLKHIANNEKI
-2167 KNKYG
+2167 TNKYG

-2179 SNIMTMLDFNKEL
+2179 SNIMTMLDFNKDL
-2192 TKDTNRSKI
+2192 TKNTNRSKI

-2230 NNIITRAFVN
+2230 NTVTARAFVN

-2254 KASITDYLLTNQP
+2254 KASITDYLIQNKPNLTTRTNQDLAKVAN
-2267 EFPKGFATKE
+2267 ELFGTKIYNENSFPTLSSEDRNYRKQMIFIIDSIIKG
-2277 YVAEFANRLFNTN
+2277 
-2290 IYTAE
+2290 
-2295 EFKDATSKDRMLSIL
+2295 
-2310 QAVSRGYIND
+2310 
-2320 SKKVNKKNPTEVLN
+2320 KVGENLYNKKNPTKVLDYN
-2334 YLKTSIDSVINKI
+2334 KTSIDNIINKI

-2428 YIDSVLKDGILPYAF
+2428 YIDSVLKDGVLPYAF

-2453 RAKGNLLKGNSN
+2453 RAKGSLLSN
-2465 LREVYSKLLDKEINF
+2465 EKVSNNHLKEVYTKLLNKEIEF
-2480 VNSFNGKLPFKGMQ
+2480 VKTFNGKLPFKGMQ

-2500 QFLEGTSLYTQLK
+2500 QFLQGTALYTQLK
-2513 NNPNDPTTKN
+2513 NNPTDPATRN
-2523 EIIDALIEHIN
+2523 EVIDALIEHIN
-2534 QKAKELKTKVQTITG
+2534 QKAKALKTKVQTITG
-2549 QDLYSI
+2549 NDLYSI
-2555 EELEKFYHTYT
+2555 EELEKFYHAYT

-2603 KPFIDWYNEVYNVN
+2603 KPFIDWYNQVYDVD
-2617 FPINPNGLRAVML
+2617 FPINPDKLRAVIID
-2630 EDVEPKGDY
+2630 DVEVKNEVKKDGKVVKEGY
-2639 LKNLGDFSNAADAQ
+2639 LEGLGDFSNASDAQ

-2676 RIFRD
+2676 RIFKD
-2681 LDRLEAKSELTKE
+2681 LDRLESKNILTKE
-2694 DTDNHNELINQ
+2694 DTDKHNDLIAQ
-2705 LNEQVSVL
+2705 LNEQISVL

-2721 DYNGVQVPTFYKL
+2721 DYNGIQVPTFYKL

-2748 IDKARQLMKSSK
+2748 IDKVRQLMKSNK
-2760 IDIVAFASANKVGQ
+2760 VDLVMFDSANKVGKSV
-2774 YAENGVLKMY
+2774 ANGTLKMY

-2789 FILDKQDNPITYYT
+2789 FILDKQN
-2803 GNIKS
+2803 
-2808 DKNTIFV
+2808 
-2815 FGSNPEGRHGAG
+2815 
-2827 AAKIAKEQFG
+2827 
-2837 AKYGQGEGLQGNAYA
+2837 
-2852 LPTKDLRV
+2852 
-2860 KFNNGFK
+2860 
-2867 SISEK
+2867 
-2872 DIINS
+2872 
-2877 IKKLYQTAKQN
+2877 
-2888 SDKQFKVA
+2888 
-2896 YRNTT
+2896 
-2901 DKSLNGYTG
+2901 
-2910 LEMIDMFIEAGNI
+2910 
-2923 PSNIVFSKEWF
+2923 
-2934 DTGKFKDNNPIDIE
+2934 IDIE
-2948 DYVQTSDWKY
+2948 DYVQTSEWKY
-2958 LGIQVEMPLAHES
+2958 LGIQVEMPLAHET

-2979 KLITES
+2979 KLVTES
-2985 LPKSI
+2985 LPSQI
-2990 TINGKEVLGEDLIK
+2990 TINGEKVDGNSLIK
-3004 KHENLIIKKI
+3004 QHENLIIKKI

-3020 FIKRFALDKDFNLVD
+3020 FMKKFGLDSEFNLID
-3035 ENNKEEFKK
+3035 IEDKAEFKK

-3060 QSLRDNDSWDY
+3060 QSLKDNDSWDY

-3084 SIRNSIITQKMPGD
+3084 SIRNNIITQKMPGD

-3106 GFEKTGQSI
+3106 GFEKEGDSI
-3115 KYENRLKFYSKNNDA
+3115 KYDNRLKFYSKDNDA
-3130 IEILL
+3130 IEVLL
-3135 PYQYIDAYKD
+3135 PYQYKKAYEK
-3145 YVTFANGE
+3145 YVTFVDG
-3153 YIINDDAPDNLIN
+3153 YYKINEDAPKELIE
-3166 LIGYRIPT
+3166 LVGYRIPT

-3219 FPKLKDNKYDTEST
+3219 FPKLKLDYKATSKKALSQLGNRINDKIKNLIESKESEFEKNYLTSLSKNDFVNLLDVNYNSLIEVEKKLIDDYKSLLESNAVYIYDTKST

-3251 ELLNTS
+3251 ELLKTS
-3257 IDNNEIADIIKN
+3257 IDNNEIADIIKK
-3269 EIELEKNIKKLDA
+3269 EIEVEKNIKKLDA

-3435 AIVAYTDLKKARK
+3435 AIVAYTDLKKAKK

-3461 NALKNKAGSNRFTQQ
+3461 NALKNKASSNRFTQQ

-3501 FSNILSDL
+3501 FSNTLSDL

-3524 EENEAREKQYKDSM
+3524 EENEYRQHKYKKSI
-3538 KDFKDYISGFE
+3538 KDFKNYISGFE

-3554 TNSFQSSFR
+3554 SNSFQSAFR

-3577 ELNELYKKNISYK
+3577 GLNELYNSNEVYKNALNK
-3590 DSLDKLAY
+3590 VAY
-3598 NKKIVIGYSSEGKP
+3598 NLAFTSS
-3612 ITKNLSA
+3612 
-3619 DERTY
+3619 DEITY

-3648 KQPNLKQLYKSIQ
+3648 KQPSLRQLYKNIKSG
-3661 SSLPNDNYLK
+3661 LPKDNYLK
-3671 TKLQFMD
+3671 TKLQFID
-3678 NAEGEVG
+3678 NAEGEKG

-3696 LSVDES
+3696 LSVDEA
-3702 NRITE
+3702 NRVTE

-3748 IKEVALPNKQSIN
+3748 LKEVALPNKQSIN

>member
-1 MGKQVKL
+1 MGKQLSKQAQEALSYYQNQEVVNAPDIEL
-8 DPIRAAY
+8 P
-15 EENKLANNTKF
+15 
-26 YNPLNNLEDD
+26 DD
-36 SKYLQGFDAVNAN
+36 SKYYKGIRRTNLGSLQ
-49 SINDYKANKQKW
+49 DYKANQQSTA
-61 YEALTNSLVKNTA
+61 EALTNSLVKNTA
-74 KAGIRYVDG
+74 KAGIRFVDG
-83 FLGIGSA
+83 FAGIA
-90 LLYDIPSDIMGKED
+90 TAMVYDIPDYISNGAISEGIESVAGDITDNRGSKREG
-104 TTFTSILEDVYD
+104 FTGFLETIYD
-116 NSYSQNVTRPFEEW
+116 NAYSQNVTRPFEEW
-130 LDKELP
+130 LNKELP
-136 VYQTERQQQSYGV
+136 VYQTERQQNSYGI

-156 KVLDGVAYVA
+156 KLLDGVAYVA
-166 GMAGGAKV
+166 GMVGGAK
-174 AALGAK
+174 AATMSAK

-185 GSLMSAAAREGK
+185 GSIMSAAAREGK

-205 FGNTADDLIGA
+205 FSNTADDLIGT
-216 LGKGDK
+216 LGKG
-222 SVVKDIVKN
+222 STSTAGTIVKN

-262 IVENGGNPLTKEQE
+262 IIENGGNPLTKEQE
-276 AQLDKQASV
+276 AELDKQASV

-326 ELINPNFIGKRGT
+326 ELVNPNFIGKKGT

-356 FQTNVAKNAA
+356 FQNNIAKNAT
-366 LEGGQEL
+366 LELSQEL

-383 NLLSDPSKQSVQ
+383 NLLSEPSKTAVE
-395 DIAELYDITTKN
+395 DISDLYNIISKT

-416 KNLSSVDAVHSAL
+416 NNLSSVDAVHSAL
-429 IGGLIGGGA
+429 IGGFIGGGA
-438 GALQDFSSKGAIDAN
+438 GALQDFSSKGAIDKN

-513 ARVNMSKFEDVLQ
+513 ARVNMSKFEDVLE
-526 DLKELKAKPIEEFVK
+526 DLKELKTKPLEDFIK
-541 QFDLADYKTLD
+541 QFDLADYRTFD
-552 IKKRDEMIDYAI
+552 AKKRDEMIDYAI
-564 GVANQIKSSQ
+564 GVANQIKNSQ
-574 DKIMANYGH
+574 DKIMTNYGH

-645 SRGKIGELTSQLSA
+645 NRGKIGELTSQLSA
-659 LQADKSMP
+659 LQADKSMS

-779 SGNVV
+779 SGNVI

-838 YKYDKGYDYK
+838 YKYDKGYGYK

-860 YEMFEVIDTRTT
+860 YEMFEVVDTRTT
-872 ANPNGSLKG
+872 ANPDGSLKG

-893 WLDVRDFKKMIKP
+893 WIDVRDFKKMIKP

-1095 ENIKINPD
+1095 ENTKINPD

-1113 IDKVTA
+1113 IDKITA

-1133 NLLKEKIKVIGEERK
+1133 KLLKEKIKVIGEERK
-1148 VAVEQLASLGDNIR
+1148 VAAEKLASLGDNIR
-1162 NLLPKEDELS
+1162 NLLPKEDELT

-1194 DIKNNNSNYIELYK
+1194 DIRDNNSNYIELYK
-1208 NLLTKEIE
+1208 NLLVKEIE
-1216 INNVRQELEDDLYN
+1216 INNARQELENDLYN
-1230 SISKETGLNNPEA
+1230 GIARETGLNNPEA
-1243 VKLGELNALI
+1243 VKLGELDALI

-1359 ATGGNKLKEFRT
+1359 ATGGDKLKEFRT

-1394 ISLFEKGSVN
+1394 ISLFEKGSIN
-1404 KPIEEVFSDVDLKII
+1404 RPIQEVFSDIDLDIEVISGVAGQSYVDYPVGSIT
-1419 VAKGEEGDREAYRE
+1419 YT
-1433 VNGIEYVLKNGRPYL
+1433 LKNGRPYL
-1448 INDDLGIIQPV
+1448 INGKLGIVQPIV
-1459 IVGTLE
+1459 VGTLE
-1465 EAKIKR
+1465 EAKIVR
-1471 YDEVTKKTET
+1471 YDKVTKKTET

-1490 NIKFLQIS
+1490 NIKFLQVS

-1598 KGFRYNEKFFIP
+1598 KGFRYNERFFIP
-1610 VDFYLQK
+1610 VDFYLSK

-1673 NQSKKATTESKI
+1673 NQSKKATTTTTT
-1685 AKSNSLA
+1685 AKATAGKSLA

-1699 SALGIN
+1699 SALNIN
-1705 KEESTPKKK
+1705 KQEDVKEVSKESKAPKPS
-1714 SLAEAGKNMAESIFG
+1714 SLAAAGKNMASALMGGLPGGDVEESSTP
-1729 AKGTSIEETPITPNP
+1729 ATSNP
-1744 VTNVEAEKESSDVI
+1744 FIKTESSDVI
-1758 DGGFGLGAILPGL
+1758 DGGFGLGTVLPGL

-1825 SWGRVTEAGNI
+1825 SWGRVTEAGDV

-1845 TSYHEE
+1845 TSHHEE
-1851 FHLVSQHILSKNELD
+1851 FHLVSQHILSPDELD
-1866 EIYKEARIRYGDKSD
+1866 DLYKDARNKYGDKSD

-1887 LAEGFRM
+1887 LSEGYRM
-1894 YANGYRGF
+1894 FANGYRGF
-1902 AGKIA
+1902 TGKIA

-1913 LSAVKSLIGIKDTP
+1913 LNAMKALVGIKDTP
-1927 INQLYSDILGGK
+1927 INQLYKDILFGK
-1939 YYGKPIYKGTVR
+1939 YYGKPVYKGTVK
-1951 NNEQLNY
+1951 NNAQLNY

-2099 TEVDFFTGNL
+2099 AEVDFFTGNL
-2109 TKLRLLIVNES
+2109 TKLRLLIINQS

-2126 SLNPSTFMSM
+2126 SLNPATFMSM

-2144 NENISTFEQ
+2144 SENISTFEQ
-2153 FKDGLKYIANNEKI
+2153 FKANLEYITKNEKI
-2167 KNKYG
+2167 SNKYG
-2172 QAYIDGL
+2172 QEYVDGL
-2179 SNIMTMLDFNKEL
+2179 SNIMNMLDFDKPL
-2192 TKDTNRSKI
+2192 TKNTNRSKI

-2220 MKVISDTEDG
+2220 MKVISDIEDG
-2230 NNIITRAFVN
+2230 NNVTTRAFVN

-2254 KASITDYLLTNQP
+2254 KSSITDYLIQDKVPLGNHTNADLA
-2267 EFPKGFATKE
+2267 K
-2277 YVAEFANRLFNTN
+2277 VANELFGTN
-2290 IYTAE
+2290 IYNENSFPSNTKE
-2295 EFKDATSKDRMLSIL
+2295 ERAARNQMIFVLNSITKGQIGKDLYD
-2310 QAVSRGYIND
+2310 
-2320 SKKVNKKNPTEVLN
+2320 KKNIDKVLDYN
-2334 YLKTSIDSVINKI
+2334 KTSIDNIISKI
-2347 ATLEGVDKIFNIRNA
+2347 ATLEGVDKVFNIRNA

-2375 LHKKMEEYAT
+2375 LHKKLEEYAT

-2428 YIDSVLKDGILPYAF
+2428 YIDSVLKDGVLPYAF
-2443 SGDKSTLLGI
+2443 SGDKSTLLGL
-2453 RAKGNLLKGNSN
+2453 RAKGNLLKGTGN
-2465 LREVYSKLLDKEINF
+2465 LKSVYAKLLGKEIEF
-2480 VNSFNGKLPFKGMQ
+2480 VKSFDGKTPFKSMQ

-2500 QFLEGTSLYTQLK
+2500 QFLQGTQLY
-2513 NNPNDPTTKN
+2513 NDLKKFPDDVDVR
-2523 EIIDALIEHIN
+2523 EDAIDALIEYIN
-2534 QKAKELKTKVQTITG
+2534 KKATKLKTDVQTITG
-2549 QDLYSI
+2549 EDLYSI
-2555 EELEKFYHTYT
+2555 EELQKFYHIYT

-2603 KPFIDWYNEVYNVN
+2603 KPFVDWYNQVYNID
-2617 FPINPNGLRAVML
+2617 FPINPNGLRAVIL
-2630 EDVEPKGDY
+2630 DDIEIKGDY
-2639 LKNLGDFSNAADAQ
+2639 LKDLGEFSNASDAQ

-2658 HSARFMLQASAR
+2658 HSARFMLQSSAR

-2681 LDRLEAKSELTKE
+2681 LDKLESKNSLTK
-2694 DTDNHNELINQ
+2694 DDLDNHNNLIAQ
-2705 LNEQVSVL
+2705 LNEQISVL

-2734 SVLPLSKVITQDRN
+2734 SVLPLSKVVTQDKN
-2748 IDKARQLMKSSK
+2748 IDKVRQLMKSNK
-2760 IDIVAFASANKVGQ
+2760 VDLVMFDSANKVGKST
-2774 YAENGVLKMY
+2774 ANGTLKMY

-2789 FILDKQDNPITYYT
+2789 FILDKQD
-2803 GNIKS
+2803 
-2808 DKNTIFV
+2808 
-2815 FGSNPEGRHGAG
+2815 
-2827 AAKIAKEQFG
+2827 
-2837 AKYGQGEGLQGNAYA
+2837 
-2852 LPTKDLRV
+2852 
-2860 KFNNGFK
+2860 
-2867 SISEK
+2867 
-2872 DIINS
+2872 
-2877 IKKLYQTAKQN
+2877 
-2888 SDKQFKVA
+2888 
-2896 YRNTT
+2896 
-2901 DKSLNGYTG
+2901 
-2910 LEMIDMFIEAGNI
+2910 
-2923 PSNIVFSKEWF
+2923 
-2934 DTGKFKDNNPIDIE
+2934 IDIE
-2948 DYVQTSDWKY
+2948 DYVQTSEWKY
-2958 LGIQVEMPLAHES
+2958 LGIQVEMPLAHEK

-2985 LPKSI
+2985 LPNKI
-2990 TINGKEVLGEDLIK
+2990 TINGEKIDGEKLIK
-3004 KHENLIIKKI
+3004 QHEELIIKKI
-3014 EEDTAK
+3014 ESDTKK
-3020 FIKRFALDKDFNLVD
+3020 FIKRFGLKEDFSLDDNI
-3035 ENNKEEFKK
+3035 NKEEFKE

-3084 SIRNSIITQKMPGD
+3084 SIRNNIITQKMPGD

-3106 GFEKTGQSI
+3106 GFEKEGNSI
-3115 KYENRLKFYSKNNDA
+3115 KYENRLKFYSKDNNA
-3130 IEILL
+3130 IEVLL
-3135 PYQYIDAYKD
+3135 PYEYIDAYKD

-3257 IDNNEIADIIKN
+3257 IDNNEIATIIKN
-3269 EIELEKNIKKLDA
+3269 KDDKGNVISDSIETIKKTVKLDA

-3461 NALKNKAGSNRFTQQ
+3461 NALKNKANSNRFEQQ
-3476 TSESLKDKLNTADY
+3476 TVDSLKDKLNTTDY
-3490 GLLKTYLGLEE
+3490 GLLKTYLGLEN

-3524 EENEAREKQYKDSM
+3524 EENEYRQHKYKGSV
-3538 KDFKDYISGFE
+3538 KEFKNFIGGFE

-3554 TNSFQSSFR
+3554 ANSFQSSFR
-3563 EVAFKANNF
+3563 EVAFKANTF

-3577 ELNELYKKNISYK
+3577 GLNELY
-3590 DSLDKLAY
+3590 SLDK
-3598 NKKIVIGYSSEGKP
+3598 EGKP
-3612 ITKNLSA
+3612 KNPAYYKALNDAAYGLEKTSA
-3619 DERTY
+3619 DEITY

-3678 NAEGEVG
+3678 NAEGETG

-3696 LSVDES
+3696 LSVDEA
-3702 NRITE
+3702 NRVTE

-3748 IKEVALPNKQSIN
+3748 LKEVALPNMQSTN
-3761 LFQDLLNNAQ
+3761 LFQDLFNNAQ
-3771 TYSKE
+3771 SYSKE

>member
-1 MGKQVKL
+1 MGKQLSKQAQEALSYYQNQEVVNAPDIEL
-8 DPIRAAY
+8 P
-15 EENKLANNTKF
+15 
-26 YNPLNNLEDD
+26 DD
-36 SKYLQGFDAVNAN
+36 SKYYKGIRRTNLGSLQ
-49 SINDYKANKQKW
+49 DYKANQQSTA
-61 YEALTNSLVKNTA
+61 EALTNSLVKNTA
-74 KAGIRYVDG
+74 KAGIRFVDG
-83 FLGIGSA
+83 FAGIA
-90 LLYDIPSDIMGKED
+90 TAMVYDIPDYISNGAISEGIESVAGDITDNRGSKREG
-104 TTFTSILEDVYD
+104 FTGFLETIYD
-116 NSYSQNVTRPFEEW
+116 NAYSQNVTRPFEEW
-130 LDKELP
+130 LNKELP
-136 VYQTERQQQSYGV
+136 VYQTERQQNSYGI

-156 KVLDGVAYVA
+156 KLLDGVAYVA
-166 GMAGGAKV
+166 GMVGGAK
-174 AALGAK
+174 AATMSAK

-185 GSLMSAAAREGK
+185 GSIMSAAAREGK

-205 FGNTADDLIGA
+205 FSNTADDLIGT
-216 LGKGDK
+216 LGKG
-222 SVVKDIVKN
+222 STSTAGTIVKN

-262 IVENGGNPLTKEQE
+262 IIENGGNPLTKEQE
-276 AQLDKQASV
+276 AELDKQASV

-326 ELINPNFIGKRGT
+326 ELVNPNFIGKKGT

-356 FQTNVAKNAA
+356 FQNNIAKNAT
-366 LEGGQEL
+366 LELSQEL

-383 NLLSDPSKQSVQ
+383 NLLSEPSKTAVE
-395 DIAELYDITTKN
+395 DISDLYNIISKT

-416 KNLSSVDAVHSAL
+416 NNLSSVDAVHSAL
-429 IGGLIGGGA
+429 IGGFIGGGA
-438 GALQDFSSKGAIDAN
+438 GALQDFSSKGAIDKN

-513 ARVNMSKFEDVLQ
+513 ARVNMSKFEDVLE
-526 DLKELKAKPIEEFVK
+526 DLKELKTKPLEDFIK
-541 QFDLADYKTLD
+541 QFDLADYRTFD
-552 IKKRDEMIDYAI
+552 AKKRDEMIDYAI
-564 GVANQIKSSQ
+564 GVANQIKNSQ
-574 DKIMANYGH
+574 DKIMTNYGH

-659 LQADKSMP
+659 LQADKSMS

-779 SGNVV
+779 SGNVI

-825 IKTGDVYQLNRKL
+825 IKTGDVYQLNRKI
-838 YKYDKGYDYK
+838 YRDS
-848 YNKAQQN
+848 A
-855 IKGEA
+855 KGET
-860 YEMFEVIDTRTT
+860 YEMFEVVDTRTT
-872 ANPNGSLKG
+872 ANPDGSLKG
-881 EVRISNNNGYKE
+881 EVRISNNKGYKE
-893 WLDVRDFKKMIKP
+893 WLDIRDFKRIIKP
-906 IGNSANADIKM
+906 MGNSADSPIKM
-917 DARSEEHQFYQ
+917 DARSEEYQFYQ
-928 KYKNRG
+928 KFKNRA
-934 IRFVRNGVTYIGKMS
+934 IRFTKNGKTYIGKLS
-949 VPYPKKTNKGKSIF
+949 LPYAQKSKDGKGLFAKANTYDVLYLDENGKRAVLHGFKFDDTKSLK
-963 VAPSTYNIT
+963 Y
-972 FLNKEG
+972 
-978 KKETLEN
+978 
-985 IDFYD
+985 
-990 KIDSKNNISSIEIL
+990 EIL
-1004 GEDLSTL
+1004 NEDLSIL
-1011 LDLKLNAEFYIKIL
+1011 LDLKLNIEEY
-1025 LKTIDTKSETV
+1025 LKVLTKTVDTIQNKSI
-1036 NKYKDKLNAILNN
+1036 NNLKDKLKSVLEGKEVENLPAEITDLL
-1049 NNQAVNNLSDDI
+1049 VNNLQFQITSNEDY
-1061 KKLII
+1061 
-1066 ESINLNIDTRE
+1066 INS
-1077 HDIEVLQESI
+1077 LQEAI
-1087 KNLKFFTD
+1087 KNLKFFEDVTVD
-1095 ENIKINPD
+1095 TEVP
-1103 IEIPEVIQKA
+1103 IPQDVQDA
-1113 IDKVTA
+1113 IDKVQS
-1119 YRESNNKLKESETQ
+1119 YRESNKQLSESDTQ
-1133 NLLKEKIKVIGEERK
+1133 KLLKEKVKTLKDENDLLRQQSEE
-1148 VAVEQLASLGDNIR
+1148 AINNI
-1162 NLLPKEDELS
+1162 
-1172 QEILNRE
+1172 
-1179 PDITQAVLEI
+1179 TAT
-1189 LDNNP
+1189 LDP
-1194 DIKNNNSNYIELYK
+1194 Q
-1208 NLLTKEIE
+1208 TKEIIEKSPNKIEKIIELLNVNSE
-1216 INNVRQELEDDLYN
+1216 IRSQNSPFIDLYKQLLA
-1230 SISKETGLNNPEA
+1230 KEIEYKTAINDLNNDLYSSIASQSGLTNPKI
-1243 VKLGELNALI
+1243 VKLGEIDTLI
-1253 GFWNYTTNKGYR
+1253 NFWNFITNKGYR

-1394 ISLFEKGSVN
+1394 ISLFEKGSIN
-1404 KPIEEVFSDVDLKII
+1404 RPIQEVFSDIDLDIEVISGVAGQSYVDYPVGSIT
-1419 VAKGEEGDREAYRE
+1419 YT
-1433 VNGIEYVLKNGRPYL
+1433 LKNGRPYL
-1448 INDDLGIIQPV
+1448 INGKLGIVQPV
-1459 IVGTLE
+1459 VVGTLE
-1465 EAKIKR
+1465 EAKITR
-1471 YDEVTKKTET
+1471 FDSLTKKKQS
-1481 YSLVDVILN
+1481 YSLTDVILN
-1490 NIKFLQIS
+1490 NIKFLQAS

-1532 DKGMKKGAIDI
+1532 DSGMKKGAIDI

-1559 NKQLVPIFDEDG
+1559 NKQLVPIFDENN

-1598 KGFRYNEKFFIP
+1598 KGFRYDEPFFLP
-1610 VDFYLQK
+1610 VDFYLAK
-1617 DGTPKLKYKDD
+1617 DGTPKLLYKDD
-1628 SDYTYSKFLKE
+1628 TGYTYSTFLKE
-1639 SAGLKSN
+1639 SGGLKSN

-1666 NENVKVS
+1666 EENVKVS
-1673 NQSKKATTESKI
+1673 NGLKKAKSVTPSTEVKEGIGKDVTELVDVSDYEDAIERALGLSQAASKK
-1685 AKSNSLA
+1685 
-1692 DIGLNMV
+1692 
-1699 SALGIN
+1699 
-1705 KEESTPKKK
+1705 P

-1814 FELVNGLINSY
+1814 FELVSGLINSY
-1825 SWGRVTEAGNI
+1825 SWGRVTEAGDV
-1836 LLSDVAPLG
+1836 LLSDTAPLG

-1851 FHLVSQHILSKNELD
+1851 FHLVSQHILSPDELD
-1866 EIYKEARIRYGDKSD
+1866 DLYKDARNKYGDKSD

-1887 LAEGFRM
+1887 LAEGYRM

-1902 AGKIA
+1902 TGKIA

-1913 LSAVKSLIGIKDTP
+1913 LNAMKALEGIKDTP
-1927 INQLYSDILGGK
+1927 INQLYKDILFGK
-1939 YYGKPIYKGTVR
+1939 YYGKPIYKGTVK
-1951 NNEQLNY
+1951 NNAQLNY

-2002 KYELTEDDVIGERAK
+2002 KYELKEDDVIGERAK

-2042 QGNPL
+2042 QSNPL

-2099 TEVDFFTGNL
+2099 AEVDFFTGNL
-2109 TKLRLLIVNES
+2109 TKLRLLIINQS

-2126 SLNPSTFMSM
+2126 SLNPATFMSM

-2144 NENISTFEQ
+2144 SENISTFEQ
-2153 FKDGLKYIANNEKI
+2153 FKANLEYITKNEKI
-2167 KNKYG
+2167 SNKYG
-2172 QAYIDGL
+2172 QEYVDGL
-2179 SNIMTMLDFNKEL
+2179 SNIMNMLDFDKPL
-2192 TKDTNRSKI
+2192 TKNTNRSKI

-2220 MKVISDTEDG
+2220 MKVISDVEDG

-2254 KASITDYLLTNQP
+2254 KASITDYLIQDKAPLGNHTNADLA
-2267 EFPKGFATKE
+2267 KI
-2277 YVAEFANRLFNTN
+2277 ANELFGTN
-2290 IYTAE
+2290 IYNENSFPSNSKE
-2295 EFKDATSKDRMLSIL
+2295 ERAARNQMIFVLNSITKGQTGKDTYD
-2310 QAVSRGYIND
+2310 
-2320 SKKVNKKNPTEVLN
+2320 KKNIDKVLDYN
-2334 YLKTSIDSVINKI
+2334 KTSIDNVISKI

-2385 KSNPVKSDLEFTGL
+2385 KDNPVKSDLEFTGL

-2428 YIDSVLKDGILPYAF
+2428 YIDSVLKDGVLPYAF

-2453 RAKGNLLKGNSN
+2453 RAKGSLLSN
-2465 LREVYSKLLDKEINF
+2465 EKVSNNHLKEVYTKLLNKEIEF
-2480 VNSFNGKLPFKGMQ
+2480 VKTFNGKLPFKGIQ

-2500 QFLEGTSLYTQLK
+2500 QFLQGTALYTQLK
-2513 NNPNDPTTKN
+2513 NNPTDPATRN
-2523 EIIDALIEHIN
+2523 EVIDALIEHIN
-2534 QKAKELKTKVQTITG
+2534 QKAKALKTKVQTITG
-2549 QDLYSI
+2549 NDLYSI
-2555 EELEKFYHTYT
+2555 EELEKFYHAYT

-2603 KPFIDWYNEVYNVN
+2603 KPFVDWYNQVYDID
-2617 FPINPNGLRAVML
+2617 FPINSDKLRAVIID
-2630 EDVEPKGDY
+2630 DVEVKGDY
-2639 LKNLGDFSNAADAQ
+2639 LKELGDFSNASDAQ

-2658 HSARFMLQASAR
+2658 HSARFMLQSSAR

-2681 LDRLEAKSELTKE
+2681 LDKLEAKNNLTKE
-2694 DTDNHNELINQ
+2694 DLDNHNNLIVQ
-2705 LNEQVSVL
+2705 LNEQISVL

-2734 SVLPLSKVITQDRN
+2734 SVLPLSKVVTQDKN
-2748 IDKARQLMKSSK
+2748 IDKVRQLMKSNK
-2760 IDIVAFASANKVGQ
+2760 VDLVMFDSANKVGKNI
-2774 YAENGVLKMY
+2774 ANGTLKMY

-2789 FILDKQDNPITYYT
+2789 FILDKQEKAISYYT
-2803 GNIKS
+2803 GNIKN

-2837 AKYGQGEGLQGNAYA
+2837 AIYGQGEGLQGNSYA

-2860 KFNNGFK
+2860 KYNNGFK

-2872 DIINS
+2872 EIINS

-2923 PSNIVFSKEWF
+2923 PSNIIFSKEWF
-2934 DTGKFKDNNPIDIE
+2934 DTGKIKDSTSIDIE
-2948 DYVQTSDWKY
+2948 DYVQTSEWKY
-2958 LGIQVEMPLAHES
+2958 LGIQVEMPLAHEK

-2985 LPKSI
+2985 LPNKI
-2990 TINGKEVLGEDLIK
+2990 TINGEKIDGEKLIK
-3004 KHENLIIKKI
+3004 QHEDLIIKKI
-3014 EEDTAK
+3014 ESDTKK
-3020 FIKRFALDKDFNLVD
+3020 FIKRFGLKDDFSLDDNV
-3035 ENNKEEFKK
+3035 NKEEFKK
-3044 QLIQQA
+3044 QLIEQA

-3084 SIRNSIITQKMPGD
+3084 SIRNNIITQKMPGD

-3106 GFEKTGQSI
+3106 GFEKEGDSI
-3115 KYENRLKFYSKNNDA
+3115 KYENRLKFYSKDNNA

-3135 PYQYIDAYKD
+3135 PYEYIDAYKD

-3153 YIINDDAPDNLIN
+3153 YMINDSAPKELIE

-3257 IDNNEIADIIKN
+3257 IDNNEIADIIKK
-3269 EIELEKNIKKLDA
+3269 EIEIEKNIKKLDA

-3461 NALKNKAGSNRFTQQ
+3461 NALKNKANSNRFEQQ
-3476 TSESLKDKLNTADY
+3476 TVDSLKDKLNTTDY
-3490 GLLKTYLGLEE
+3490 GLLKTYLGLEN

-3524 EENEAREKQYKDSM
+3524 EENEYRQHKYKGSV
-3538 KDFKDYISGFE
+3538 KEFKNFIGGFE

-3554 TNSFQSSFR
+3554 ANSFQSSFR
-3563 EVAFKANNF
+3563 EVAFKANTF

-3577 ELNELYKKNISYK
+3577 GLNELY
-3590 DSLDKLAY
+3590 SLDK
-3598 NKKIVIGYSSEGKP
+3598 EGKP
-3612 ITKNLSA
+3612 KNPAYYKALNDAAYGLEKTSA
-3619 DERTY
+3619 DEITY

-3678 NAEGEVG
+3678 NAEGETG

-3702 NRITE
+3702 NRVTE

-3748 IKEVALPNKQSIN
+3748 LKEVALPNMQSTN
-3761 LFQDLLNNAQ
+3761 LFQDLFNNAQ
-3771 TYSKE
+3771 DNTNGNITDILTK
-3776 DVIKKLVLS
+3776 S
-3785 VDTKL
+3785 VNKML
-3790 GERKSKYR
+3790 EVKKSKYR

-3804 LAEKNIKVC
+3804 LAEKSIKSC

>member
-61 YEALTNSLVKNTA
+61 YEGLTNSLVKNTA
-74 KAGIRYVDG
+74 KAGIRFVDG
-83 FLGIGSA
+83 FAGIA
-90 LLYDIPSDIMGKED
+90 TAMAYDIPDYIFNGGLSKGIESVAGDITDNEGSKREGVSG
-104 TTFTSILEDVYD
+104 FLESIYD
-116 NSYSQNVTRPFEEW
+116 NAYSQNISRPLEEW

-136 VYQTERQQQSYGV
+136 VYQTEKQQQSYGV

-166 GMAGGAKV
+166 GMVGGAK
-174 AALGAK
+174 AATLGAK

-185 GSLMSAAAREGK
+185 GSLMSAAARQGK
-197 DLNYVKNL
+197 DLNYVQSL
-205 FGNTADDLIGA
+205 FSNTADDLIGA
-216 LGKGDK
+216 LSKGDK

-262 IVENGGNPLTKEQE
+262 IIENGGNPLTKEQE
-276 AQLDKQASV
+276 AELDKQASV
-285 GGAANFMTNLITTG
+285 GGAANFMTNLVTTG
-299 MVNNVVFKPLIK
+299 MVNNVVFKPLLK

-326 ELINPNFIGKRGT
+326 ELINPNFIGKKGT

-356 FQTNVAKNAA
+356 FQTNVAKNAV
-366 LEGGQEL
+366 LEAGQEL

-438 GALQDFSSKGAIDAN
+438 GALQDFSNKGAIDKN

-513 ARVNMSKFEDVLQ
+513 ARVNMSKFEDVLE
-526 DLKELKAKPIEEFVK
+526 DLKELKTKPLEDFIK
-541 QFDLADYKTLD
+541 QFDLADYRTFD
-552 IKKRDEMIDYAI
+552 AKKRDEMIDYAI
-564 GVANQIKSSQ
+564 GVANQIKNSQ
-574 DKIMANYGH
+574 DKIMTNYGH

-645 SRGKIGELTSQLSA
+645 NRGKIGELTSQLSA
-659 LQADKSMP
+659 LQADKSMS

-779 SGNVV
+779 SGNVI

-817 PESYREHY
+817 PESYRENY
-825 IKTGDVYQLNRKL
+825 IKTGDVYQLNRKI
-838 YKYDKGYDYK
+838 YRDS
-848 YNKAQQN
+848 A
-855 IKGEA
+855 KGEA
-860 YEMFEVIDTRTT
+860 YEMFEVIDTKTT
-872 ANPNGSLKG
+872 ANPDGSLKG
-881 EVRISNNNGYKE
+881 EVRISNNKGYKE
-893 WLDVRDFKKMIKP
+893 WLDVRDFKRMIKP
-906 IGNSANADIKM
+906 MGNSVESPIKM
-917 DARSEEHQFYQ
+917 DARSEEYQFYQ
-928 KYKNRG
+928 KFKNRA
-934 IRFVRNGVTYIGKMS
+934 IRFTKDGKTYIGKLS
-949 VPYPKKTNKGKSIF
+949 LPYAQKSKDGKGLFAKPNTYDLLYLDENGKRAVLHGFKFNDAKSLK
-963 VAPSTYNIT
+963 Y
-972 FLNKEG
+972 
-978 KKETLEN
+978 
-985 IDFYD
+985 
-990 KIDSKNNISSIEIL
+990 EIL
-1004 GEDLSTL
+1004 NEDLSVL
-1011 LDLKLNAEFYIKIL
+1011 LDLKLNVEEYLGVLNK
-1025 LKTIDTKSETV
+1025 TV
-1036 NKYKDKLNAILNN
+1036 NTIQNKSINNLKDKLKSVLDGREVENLPKEITDLLTTNLEYQISNN
-1049 NNQAVNNLSDDI
+1049 EDYVAS
-1061 KKLII
+1061 
-1066 ESINLNIDTRE
+1066 
-1077 HDIEVLQESI
+1077 LQEAI
-1087 KNLKFFTD
+1087 KNLQFFEGVAVNT
-1095 ENIKINPD
+1095 EVP
-1103 IEIPEVIQKA
+1103 IPQDVQEA
-1113 IDKVTA
+1113 IDNVQTYRTA
-1119 YRESNNKLKESETQ
+1119 NKILSENDTQ
-1133 NLLKEKIKVIGEERK
+1133 LLLKEKVKNLKEENELLK
-1148 VAVEQLASLGDNIR
+1148 QQANEAINNIIATLDPQTKAIVEQ
-1162 NLLPKEDELS
+1162 
-1172 QEILNRE
+1172 
-1179 PDITQAVLEI
+1179 
-1189 LDNNP
+1189 
-1194 DIKNNNSNYIELYK
+1194 SNDKIEKIIELLNVNPEIRSQNSPFIDLYK
-1208 NLLTKEIE
+1208 QLLTKEIE
-1216 INNVRQELEDDLYN
+1216 YKTAINESNNDLYN
-1230 SISKETGLNNPEA
+1230 RIAIVSGLNNPKT
-1243 VKLGELNALI
+1243 VKLGEIDTLLS
-1253 GFWNYTTNKGYR
+1253 FWNFITNKGYR

-1359 ATGGNKLKEFRT
+1359 ATGGDKLKEFRT

-1376 YNKNLNNKEKTFI
+1376 YNKNLNNKKKTFI

-1394 ISLFEKGSVN
+1394 ISLFEKGSIN
-1404 KPIEEVFSDVDLKII
+1404 RPIQEVFSDIDLDIEVISGVEGQSYVDYP
-1419 VAKGEEGDREAYRE
+1419 VGSVTYT
-1433 VNGIEYVLKNGRPYL
+1433 LKNGRPYL
-1448 INDDLGIIQPV
+1448 INGKLGIVQPV
-1459 IVGTLE
+1459 VVGTLE
-1465 EAKIKR
+1465 EAKITR
-1471 YDEVTKKTET
+1471 FDSLTKKKQS
-1481 YSLVDVILN
+1481 YSLTDVILN
-1490 NIKFLQIS
+1490 NIKFLQAS

-1532 DKGMKKGAIDI
+1532 DSGMKKGAIDI

-1559 NKQLVPIFDEDG
+1559 NKQLVPIFDENN

-1598 KGFRYNEKFFIP
+1598 KGFRYDSPFFIP
-1610 VDFYLQK
+1610 VDFYTAK
-1617 DGTPKLKYKDD
+1617 DGTPKLLYKDD
-1628 SDYTYSKFLKE
+1628 TGYTYSTFLKE
-1639 SAGLKSN
+1639 SGGLKSN

-1666 NENVKVS
+1666 NEHVKVS
-1673 NQSKKATTESKI
+1673 NQSKKATTTTTT
-1685 AKSNSLA
+1685 AKATAGKSLA

-1699 SALGIN
+1699 SALNIN
-1705 KEESTPKKK
+1705 KQEDVKEVSKESKAPKPS
-1714 SLAEAGKNMAESIFG
+1714 SLTAAGKNMASALMGGLPGGDVEESSTP
-1729 AKGTSIEETPITPNP
+1729 ATSNP
-1744 VTNVEAEKESSDVI
+1744 FIKTESSDVI
-1758 DGGFGLGAILPGL
+1758 DGGFGLGTVLPGL

-1825 SWGRVTEAGNI
+1825 SWGRVTEAGDV

-1845 TSYHEE
+1845 TSHHEE
-1851 FHLVSQHILSKNELD
+1851 FHLVSQHILSPDELD
-1866 EIYKEARIRYGDKSD
+1866 DLYKDARNKYGDKSD

-1887 LAEGFRM
+1887 LAEGYRM
-1894 YANGYRGF
+1894 FANGYRGF
-1902 AGKIA
+1902 TGKIA

-1913 LSAVKSLIGIKDTP
+1913 LNAMKALVGIKDTP
-1927 INQLYSDILGGK
+1927 INQLYKDILFGK
-1939 YYGKPIYKGTVR
+1939 YYGKPVYKGTVK
-1951 NNEQLNY
+1951 NNAQLNY

-2099 TEVDFFTGNL
+2099 AEVDFFTGNL
-2109 TKLRLLIVNES
+2109 TKLRLLIINQS

-2126 SLNPSTFMSM
+2126 SLNPATFMSM

-2144 NENISTFEQ
+2144 SENISTFEQ
-2153 FKDGLKYIANNEKI
+2153 FKANLEYITKNEKI
-2167 KNKYG
+2167 SNKYG
-2172 QAYIDGL
+2172 QEYVDGL
-2179 SNIMTMLDFNKEL
+2179 SNIMNMLDFDKPL
-2192 TKDTNRSKI
+2192 TKNTNRSKI

-2220 MKVISDTEDG
+2220 MKVISDIEDG
-2230 NNIITRAFVN
+2230 NNVTTRAFVN

-2254 KASITDYLLTNQP
+2254 KSSITDYLIQDKVPLGNHTNADLA
-2267 EFPKGFATKE
+2267 K
-2277 YVAEFANRLFNTN
+2277 VANELFGTN
-2290 IYTAE
+2290 IYNENSFPSNTKE
-2295 EFKDATSKDRMLSIL
+2295 ERAARNQMIFVLNSITKGQTGKDTYD
-2310 QAVSRGYIND
+2310 
-2320 SKKVNKKNPTEVLN
+2320 KKNIDKVLDYN
-2334 YLKTSIDSVINKI
+2334 KTSIDNVISKI
-2347 ATLEGVDKIFNIRNA
+2347 ATLEGVDKVFNIRNA

-2428 YIDSVLKDGILPYAF
+2428 YIDSVLKDGVLPYAF

-2453 RAKGNLLKGNSN
+2453 RAKGSLLSN
-2465 LREVYSKLLDKEINF
+2465 EKVSNNHLKEVYTKLLNKEIEF
-2480 VNSFNGKLPFKGMQ
+2480 VKTFNGKLPFKGMQ

-2500 QFLEGTSLYTQLK
+2500 QFLQGTALYTQLK
-2513 NNPNDPTTKN
+2513 NNPTDPATRN
-2523 EIIDALIEHIN
+2523 EVIDALIEHIN
-2534 QKAKELKTKVQTITG
+2534 QKAKALKTKVQTITG
-2549 QDLYSI
+2549 NDLYSI
-2555 EELEKFYHTYT
+2555 EELEKFYHAYT

-2603 KPFIDWYNEVYNVN
+2603 KPFVDWYNQVYDVD
-2617 FPINPNGLRAVML
+2617 FPINSDKLRAVIID
-2630 EDVEPKGDY
+2630 DVEVKGDY
-2639 LKNLGDFSNAADAQ
+2639 LKELGDFSNASDAQ

-2676 RIFRD
+2676 RIFKD
-2681 LDRLEAKSELTKE
+2681 LDKLEAKNTLTKE
-2694 DTDNHNELINQ
+2694 DIDNHNELINQ

-2721 DYNGVQVPTFYKL
+2721 DYNGIQVPTFYKL
-2734 SVLPLSKVITQDRN
+2734 SVLPLSKVVTQDRN
-2748 IDKARQLMKSSK
+2748 IDKVRQLMKSNK
-2760 IDIVAFASANKVGQ
+2760 IDLVMFDSANKVGKSV
-2774 YAENGVLKMY
+2774 ANGTLKMY

-2789 FILDKQDNPITYYT
+2789 FILDKQN
-2803 GNIKS
+2803 
-2808 DKNTIFV
+2808 
-2815 FGSNPEGRHGAG
+2815 
-2827 AAKIAKEQFG
+2827 
-2837 AKYGQGEGLQGNAYA
+2837 
-2852 LPTKDLRV
+2852 
-2860 KFNNGFK
+2860 
-2867 SISEK
+2867 
-2872 DIINS
+2872 
-2877 IKKLYQTAKQN
+2877 
-2888 SDKQFKVA
+2888 
-2896 YRNTT
+2896 
-2901 DKSLNGYTG
+2901 
-2910 LEMIDMFIEAGNI
+2910 
-2923 PSNIVFSKEWF
+2923 
-2934 DTGKFKDNNPIDIE
+2934 IDIE
-2948 DYVQTSDWKY
+2948 DFVQTSEWKY
-2958 LGIQVEMPLAHES
+2958 LGIQVEMPLAHET
-2971 VTFGTQMR
+2971 VPFGTQIR
-2979 KLITES
+2979 KFITES
-2985 LPKSI
+2985 LPSKI
-2990 TINGKEVLGEDLIK
+2990 TINGEKVDGDTLIK
-3004 KHENLIIKKI
+3004 KHEDLIIKKI
-3014 EEDTAK
+3014 KEDTQR
-3020 FIKRFALDKDFNLVD
+3020 FIARFGLTEGFDLIDTSNR
-3035 ENNKEEFKK
+3035 EEFKK

-3050 TSREVPDSFI
+3050 TTREVPDSFI
-3060 QSLRDNDSWDY
+3060 QSLKDNDSWDY

-3084 SIRNSIITQKMPGD
+3084 SIRNNIIRQKMPGD

-3106 GFEKTGQSI
+3106 GFEKEGDSI
-3115 KYENRLKFYSKNNDA
+3115 KYDNRLKFYSKDNDA
-3130 IEILL
+3130 IEVLL
-3135 PYQYIDAYKD
+3135 PYQYKKAYEK
-3145 YVTFANGE
+3145 YVTFVDG
-3153 YIINDDAPDNLIN
+3153 YYKINEDAPKELIE

-3219 FPKLKDNKYDTEST
+3219 FPKLKLDYKATSKKALSQLGNRINDKIKNLIESKESEFEKNYLTSLSKNDFVNLLDVNYNSLIEVEKKLIDDYKSLLESNAVYIYDTKST
-3233 ENEILALY
+3233 ENEILSLY

-3257 IDNNEIADIIKN
+3257 IDNNEIADIIKK
-3269 EIELEKNIKKLDA
+3269 EIEVEKNIKKLDA

-3351 SGRQITKEVK
+3351 SGRQITKGVK

-3368 PESTLMRDGKPVKV
+3368 PDSTLMRDGKPVKV

-3461 NALKNKAGSNRFTQQ
+3461 NALKNKANSNRFEQQ
-3476 TSESLKDKLNTADY
+3476 TVDSLKDKLNTTDY
-3490 GLLKTYLGLEE
+3490 GLLKTYLGLEN

-3524 EENEAREKQYKDSM
+3524 EENEYRQHKYKGSV
-3538 KDFKDYISGFE
+3538 KEFKNFISGFE

-3554 TNSFQSSFR
+3554 TNSFQSAFR
-3563 EVAFKANNF
+3563 EVAFKANTF

-3577 ELNELYKKNISYK
+3577 ELNELY
-3590 DSLDKLAY
+3590 SLDK
-3598 NKKIVIGYSSEGKP
+3598 EGKP
-3612 ITKNLSA
+3612 KNPAYYKALNDAAYGLEKTSA
-3619 DERTY
+3619 DEITY

-3696 LSVDES
+3696 LSVDEA
-3702 NRITE
+3702 NRVTE

-3748 IKEVALPNKQSIN
+3748 LKEVALPNMQSTN
-3761 LFQDLLNNAQ
+3761 LFQDLFNNAQ
-3771 TYSKE
+3771 SYSKE

>member
-1 MGKQVKL
+1 MGKQLSKQAQEALSYYQNQEVINAPDIEL
-8 DPIRAAY
+8 P
-15 EENKLANNTKF
+15 
-26 YNPLNNLEDD
+26 DD
-36 SKYLQGFDAVNAN
+36 SKYYKGIRSTNLNSLQ
-49 SINDYKANKQKW
+49 DYKAKQQTTA
-61 YEALTNSLVKNTA
+61 EALTNSLVKNTA
-74 KAGIRYVDG
+74 KAGIRFVDG
-83 FLGIGSA
+83 FAGVATA
-90 LLYDIPSDIMGKED
+90 LLYDIPSDIVGKED
-104 TTFTSILEDVYD
+104 TTFTSLLEDVYD
-116 NSYSQNVTRPFEEW
+116 NTYSQNVTRPFEEW

-136 VYQTERQQQSYGV
+136 VYQTEKQQQSYGV

-166 GMAGGAKV
+166 GMAGGAK
-174 AALGAK
+174 AATMGAK

-197 DLNYVKNL
+197 DLNYVQSL
-205 FGNTADDLIGA
+205 FSNTADDLIGA
-216 LGKGDK
+216 LSKGDK
-222 SVVKDIVKN
+222 SVVKDIAKN

-262 IVENGGNPLTKEQE
+262 IAENGGKPLTKEQE
-276 AQLDKQASV
+276 AELDKQASV
-285 GGAANFMTNLITTG
+285 GGAANFMTNIVTTG
-299 MVNNVVFKPLIK
+299 MVNNVVFKPLLK

-326 ELINPNFIGKRGT
+326 ELINPNFIGKKGT

-356 FQTNVAKNAA
+356 FQNNVAKNAV
-366 LEGGQEL
+366 LESGQEL

-438 GALQDFSSKGAIDAN
+438 GALQDFSNKGAIDKN

-513 ARVNMSKFEDVLQ
+513 ARVNMSKFEDVLE
-526 DLKELKAKPIEEFVK
+526 DLKELKTKPLEDFIK
-541 QFDLADYKTLD
+541 QFDLADYRTFD
-552 IKKRDEMIDYAI
+552 AKKRDEMIDYAI
-564 GVANQIKSSQ
+564 GVANQIKNSQ
-574 DKIMANYGH
+574 DKIMTNYGH

-645 SRGKIGELTSQLSA
+645 SRGRIGELTSQLSA

-779 SGNVV
+779 SGNVI

-825 IKTGDVYQLNRKL
+825 IKTGDVYQLNRKI
-838 YKYDKGYDYK
+838 YRDS
-848 YNKAQQN
+848 A
-855 IKGEA
+855 KGET
-860 YEMFEVIDTRTT
+860 YEMFEVVDTRTT
-872 ANPNGSLKG
+872 ANPDGSLKG
-881 EVRISNNNGYKE
+881 EVRISNNKGYKE
-893 WLDVRDFKKMIKP
+893 WLDIRDFKRIIKP
-906 IGNSANADIKM
+906 MGNSAESPIKM
-917 DARSEEHQFYQ
+917 DARSEEYQFYQ
-928 KYKNRG
+928 KFKNRA
-934 IRFVRNGVTYIGKMS
+934 IRFTKNGKTYIGKLS
-949 VPYPKKTNKGKSIF
+949 LPYAQKSKDGKGLFAKANTYDVLYLDENGKRAVLHGFKFDDTKSLK
-963 VAPSTYNIT
+963 Y
-972 FLNKEG
+972 
-978 KKETLEN
+978 
-985 IDFYD
+985 
-990 KIDSKNNISSIEIL
+990 EIL
-1004 GEDLSTL
+1004 NEDLSIL
-1011 LDLKLNAEFYIKIL
+1011 LDLKLNIEEY
-1025 LKTIDTKSETV
+1025 LKVLTKTVDTIQNKSI
-1036 NKYKDKLNAILNN
+1036 NNLKDKLKSVLEGKEVENLPAEITDLL
-1049 NNQAVNNLSDDI
+1049 VNNLQFQITSNEDY
-1061 KKLII
+1061 
-1066 ESINLNIDTRE
+1066 INS
-1077 HDIEVLQESI
+1077 LQEAI
-1087 KNLKFFTD
+1087 KNLKFFEDVTVD
-1095 ENIKINPD
+1095 TEVP
-1103 IEIPEVIQKA
+1103 IPQDVQDA
-1113 IDKVTA
+1113 IDKVQS
-1119 YRESNNKLKESETQ
+1119 YRESNKQLSESDTQ
-1133 NLLKEKIKVIGEERK
+1133 KLLKEKVKTLKDENDLLRQQSEE
-1148 VAVEQLASLGDNIR
+1148 AINNI
-1162 NLLPKEDELS
+1162 
-1172 QEILNRE
+1172 
-1179 PDITQAVLEI
+1179 TAT
-1189 LDNNP
+1189 LDP
-1194 DIKNNNSNYIELYK
+1194 Q
-1208 NLLTKEIE
+1208 TKEIIEKSPNKIEKIIELLNVNSE
-1216 INNVRQELEDDLYN
+1216 IRSQNSPFIDLYKQLLA
-1230 SISKETGLNNPEA
+1230 KEIEYKTAINDLNNDLYSSIASQSGLTNPKI
-1243 VKLGELNALI
+1243 VKLGEIDTLI
-1253 GFWNYTTNKGYR
+1253 NFWNFITNKGYR

-1338 VDDTIY
+1338 VDDAIY

-1359 ATGGNKLKEFRT
+1359 ATGGDKLKEFRT

-1394 ISLFEKGSVN
+1394 ISLFEKGSIN
-1404 KPIEEVFSDVDLKII
+1404 RPIQEVFSDVDLDI
-1419 VAKGEEGDREAYRE
+1419 E
-1433 VNGIEYVLKNGRPYL
+1433 VVSGIEGESYIDYPVGSITYTLKNGRPYL
-1448 INDDLGIIQPV
+1448 INGKLGIVQPIV
-1459 IVGTLE
+1459 VGTLE
-1465 EAKIKR
+1465 EAKIVR
-1471 YDEVTKKTET
+1471 YDSLTKKKQS
-1481 YSLVDVILN
+1481 YSLTDVILN
-1490 NIKFLQIS
+1490 NIKFLQAS

-1520 FVYTANFDSIGT
+1520 FVYTANFDAIGT
-1532 DKGMKKGAIDI
+1532 DKGMKKGAVDI
-1543 IERDGIWALGY
+1543 IERDGIWTLGY

-1571 EVTQLV
+1571 EVTQLA

-1598 KGFRYNEKFFIP
+1598 KGFRYDEPFFLP
-1610 VDFYLQK
+1610 VDFYLAK
-1617 DGTPKLKYKDD
+1617 DGTPKLLYKDD
-1628 SDYTYSKFLKE
+1628 TGYTYSTFLKE
-1639 SAGLKSN
+1639 SGGLKSN

-1673 NQSKKATTESKI
+1673 NQLKKATTESKI

-1692 DIGLNMV
+1692 NIGLNMV
-1699 SALGIN
+1699 SALGIS
-1705 KEESTPKKK
+1705 KEKSTPKKK

-1729 AKGTSIEETPITPNP
+1729 AKGTSIEETPITSNP
-1744 VTNVEAEKESSDVI
+1744 VTNVKAEKESFDVI

-1825 SWGRVTEAGNI
+1825 SWGRVTEAGDV
-1836 LLSDVAPLG
+1836 LLSDTAPLG
-1845 TSYHEE
+1845 TNYHEE
-1851 FHLVSQHILSKNELD
+1851 FHLVSQHILSPDELD
-1866 EIYKEARIRYGDKSD
+1866 DLYKDARNKYGDKSD

-1887 LAEGFRM
+1887 LAEGYRM

-1902 AGKIA
+1902 TGKIA

-1913 LSAVKSLIGIKDTP
+1913 LNAMKALVGIKDTP
-1927 INQLYSDILGGK
+1927 INQLYKDILFGK
-1939 YYGKPIYKGTVR
+1939 YYGKPIYKGTVK
-1951 NNEQLNY
+1951 NNAQLNY

-2002 KYELTEDDVIGERAK
+2002 KYELKEDDVIGERAK

-2042 QGNPL
+2042 QSNPL

-2099 TEVDFFTGNL
+2099 AEVDFFTGNL

-2126 SLNPSTFMSM
+2126 SLNPATFMSM

-2144 NENISTFEQ
+2144 SENISTFEQ
-2153 FKDGLKYIANNEKI
+2153 FKANLEYITKNEKI
-2167 KNKYG
+2167 SNKYG
-2172 QAYIDGL
+2172 QEYVDGL
-2179 SNIMTMLDFNKEL
+2179 SNIMNMLDFDKPL
-2192 TKDTNRSKI
+2192 TKNTNRSKI

-2220 MKVISDTEDG
+2220 MKVISDVEDD

-2254 KASITDYLLTNQP
+2254 KASITDYLIQNKAPLGNHTNANLA
-2267 EFPKGFATKE
+2267 K
-2277 YVAEFANRLFNTN
+2277 VANELFGTN
-2290 IYTAE
+2290 IYNENSFPSNTKE
-2295 EFKDATSKDRMLSIL
+2295 ERAARNQIIFVLNSITKGQTGKDTYD
-2310 QAVSRGYIND
+2310 
-2320 SKKVNKKNPTEVLN
+2320 KKNIDKVLDYN
-2334 YLKTSIDSVINKI
+2334 KTSIDNVINKI

-2375 LHKKMEEYAT
+2375 LHKKMEEYSI
-2385 KSNPVKSDLEFTGL
+2385 KDNPVKSDLEFTGL

-2428 YIDSVLKDGILPYAF
+2428 YIDSVLKDGVLPYAF
-2443 SGDKSTLLGI
+2443 SGDKSTLLGL
-2453 RAKGNLLKGNSN
+2453 RAKGNLLKGTSN
-2465 LREVYSKLLDKEINF
+2465 LREVYTKLLDKEINF
-2480 VNSFNGKLPFKGMQ
+2480 VNSFNGTKPFKGMQ

-2500 QFLEGTSLYTQLK
+2500 EFLKGTSLYTQLK
-2513 NNPNDPTTKN
+2513 NNPDDPATRN
-2523 EIIDALIEHIN
+2523 EVIDALIEHIN
-2534 QKAKELKTKVQTITG
+2534 QKAKALKTKVQTITG
-2549 QDLYSI
+2549 NDLYSI
-2555 EELEKFYHTYT
+2555 EELEKFYHAYT

-2603 KPFIDWYNEVYNVN
+2603 KPFVDWYNEVYNVD
-2617 FPINPNGLRAVML
+2617 FPINPNALRAVIID
-2630 EDVEPKGDY
+2630 DVEIKGDY
-2639 LKNLGDFSNAADAQ
+2639 LKDLGDFSNASDAQ

-2681 LDRLEAKSELTKE
+2681 LDELEAKNTLTKE
-2694 DTDNHNELINQ
+2694 DIDNHNELINQ

-2721 DYNGVQVPTFYKL
+2721 DYNGIQVPTFYKL

-2748 IDKARQLMKSSK
+2748 IDKVRQLMKSNK
-2760 IDIVAFASANKVGQ
+2760 VDLVMFDSANKVGKSV
-2774 YAENGVLKMY
+2774 ANGTLKMY

-2789 FILDKQDNPITYYT
+2789 FILDKQD
-2803 GNIKS
+2803 
-2808 DKNTIFV
+2808 V
-2815 FGSNPEGRHGAG
+2815 
-2827 AAKIAKEQFG
+2827 
-2837 AKYGQGEGLQGNAYA
+2837 
-2852 LPTKDLRV
+2852 
-2860 KFNNGFK
+2860 
-2867 SISEK
+2867 
-2872 DIINS
+2872 
-2877 IKKLYQTAKQN
+2877 
-2888 SDKQFKVA
+2888 
-2896 YRNTT
+2896 
-2901 DKSLNGYTG
+2901 
-2910 LEMIDMFIEAGNI
+2910 
-2923 PSNIVFSKEWF
+2923 
-2934 DTGKFKDNNPIDIE
+2934 DIE

-2958 LGIQVEMPLAHES
+2958 LGIQVEMPLAHET

-2985 LPKSI
+2985 LPSQI
-2990 TINGKEVLGEDLIK
+2990 TINGEKVDGNSLIK

-3020 FIKRFALDKDFNLVD
+3020 FMKKFGLDSEFNLID
-3035 ENNKEEFKK
+3035 IEDKAEFKK

-3050 TSREVPDSFI
+3050 TSREVPNSFI

-3084 SIRNSIITQKMPGD
+3084 SIRNNIITQKMPGD

-3106 GFEKTGQSI
+3106 GFEKEDDSI
-3115 KYENRLKFYSKNNDA
+3115 KYENRLKFYSKDNDA

-3135 PYQYIDAYKD
+3135 PYEYIDAYKD

-3195 AIVVPYELSKKAGS
+3195 AIIVPYELSKKAGS

-3257 IDNNEIADIIKN
+3257 IDNNEIADIIKK
-3269 EIELEKNIKKLDA
+3269 EIEIEKNIKKLDA

-3461 NALKNKAGSNRFTQQ
+3461 KALKNKASSNRFTQQ

-3501 FSNILSDL
+3501 FSNTLSDL

-3524 EENEAREKQYKDSM
+3524 EENEYRQHKYKKSI
-3538 KDFKDYISGFE
+3538 KDFKNYISGFE

-3554 TNSFQSSFR
+3554 SNSFQSAFR

-3577 ELNELYKKNISYK
+3577 GLNELYNSNEVYKNALNK
-3590 DSLDKLAY
+3590 VAY
-3598 NKKIVIGYSSEGKP
+3598 NLAFTSS
-3612 ITKNLSA
+3612 
-3619 DERTY
+3619 DEITY

-3678 NAEGEVG
+3678 NAEGEIG

-3696 LSVDES
+3696 LSVDEA
-3702 NRITE
+3702 NRVTE

-3718 VAKDLVT
+3718 IAKDLVT

-3748 IKEVALPNKQSIN
+3748 LKEVALPNIQTTN

-3771 TYSKE
+3771 SYSKE

-3804 LAEKNIKVC
+3804 LAEKNIKDCIE

>member
-1 MGKQVKL
+1 MGKQLSKQAQEALSYYQNQEVINAPDIEL
-8 DPIRAAY
+8 P
-15 EENKLANNTKF
+15 
-26 YNPLNNLEDD
+26 DD
-36 SKYLQGFDAVNAN
+36 SKYYKGIRSTNLNSLQ
-49 SINDYKANKQKW
+49 DYKAKQQTTA
-61 YEALTNSLVKNTA
+61 EALTNSLVKNTA
-74 KAGIRYVDG
+74 KAGIRFVDG
-83 FLGIGSA
+83 FAGVATA
-90 LLYDIPSDIMGKED
+90 LLYDIPSDIVGKED
-104 TTFTSILEDVYD
+104 TTFTSLLEDVYD
-116 NSYSQNVTRPFEEW
+116 NTYSQNVTRPFEEW

-136 VYQTERQQQSYGV
+136 VYQTEKQQQSYGV

-166 GMAGGAKV
+166 GMAGGAK
-174 AALGAK
+174 AATMGAK

-197 DLNYVKNL
+197 DLNYVQSL
-205 FGNTADDLIGA
+205 FSNTADDLIGA
-216 LGKGDK
+216 LSKGDK
-222 SVVKDIVKN
+222 SVVKDIAKN

-256 NLKRKA
+256 NLKTKA
-262 IVENGGNPLTKEQE
+262 IAENGGKPLTKEQE
-276 AQLDKQASV
+276 AELDKQASV
-285 GGAANFMTNLITTG
+285 GGAANFMTNIVTTG
-299 MVNNVVFKPLIK
+299 MVNNVVFKPLLK

-326 ELINPNFIGKRGT
+326 ELINPNFIGKKGT

-356 FQTNVAKNAA
+356 FQNNVAKNAV
-366 LEGGQEL
+366 LESGQEL

-438 GALQDFSSKGAIDAN
+438 GALQDFSNKGAIDKN

-526 DLKELKAKPIEEFVK
+526 DLKDLKTKPLEDFIK
-541 QFDLADYKTLD
+541 QFDLADYRTFD
-552 IKKRDEMIDYAI
+552 AKKRDEMIDYAI
-564 GVANQIKSSQ
+564 GVANQIKNSQ
-574 DKIMANYGH
+574 DKIMTNYGH

-659 LQADKSMP
+659 LQADKSMS

-779 SGNVV
+779 SGNVI

-825 IKTGDVYQLNRKL
+825 IKTGDVYQLNRRI
-838 YKYDKGYDYK
+838 YRDS
-848 YNKAQQN
+848 A
-855 IKGEA
+855 KGET
-860 YEMFEVIDTRTT
+860 YEMFEVIDTKTT
-872 ANPNGSLKG
+872 ANPDGGLKG

-893 WLDVRDFKKMIKP
+893 WIDVRDFKRMIKP
-906 IGNSANADIKM
+906 MGNSAESPIKM
-917 DARSEEHQFYQ
+917 DARSEEYQFYQ
-928 KYKNRG
+928 KFKNRA
-934 IRFVRNGVTYIGKMS
+934 IRFTKNGKTYIGKLS
-949 VPYPKKTNKGKSIF
+949 LPYAQKSKDGKGLFAKANTYDLLYLDENGKRAVLHGFKFDDTKSLK
-963 VAPSTYNIT
+963 Y
-972 FLNKEG
+972 
-978 KKETLEN
+978 
-985 IDFYD
+985 
-990 KIDSKNNISSIEIL
+990 EIL
-1004 GEDLSTL
+1004 NEDLSIL
-1011 LDLKLNAEFYIKIL
+1011 LDLKLNIEEYLKVLTKTLDTIQNKSINNLKDELKSVLEGKEVENLPAEITDL
-1025 LKTIDTKSETV
+1025 L
-1036 NKYKDKLNAILNN
+1036 
-1049 NNQAVNNLSDDI
+1049 VNNLQFQITSNEDY
-1061 KKLII
+1061 
-1066 ESINLNIDTRE
+1066 INS
-1077 HDIEVLQESI
+1077 LQEAI
-1087 KNLKFFTD
+1087 KNLKFFEDVAVNT
-1095 ENIKINPD
+1095 EVP
-1103 IEIPEVIQKA
+1103 IPQDVQNA
-1113 IDKVTA
+1113 IDKVQS
-1119 YRESNNKLKESETQ
+1119 YRESNKQLSESDTQ
-1133 NLLKEKIKVIGEERK
+1133 KLLKEKVKILKDENDLLRQQSEE
-1148 VAVEQLASLGDNIR
+1148 AVNNI
-1162 NLLPKEDELS
+1162 
-1172 QEILNRE
+1172 
-1179 PDITQAVLEI
+1179 TAT
-1189 LDNNP
+1189 LDP
-1194 DIKNNNSNYIELYK
+1194 Q
-1208 NLLTKEIE
+1208 TKEIIEKSPNKIEKIIELLNVNSE
-1216 INNVRQELEDDLYN
+1216 IRSQNSPFIDLYKQLLAKEIEYKTAIDDLNNDLYS
-1230 SISKETGLNNPEA
+1230 SIASQSGLTNPKI
-1243 VKLGELNALI
+1243 VKLGEIDTLI
-1253 GFWNYTTNKGYR
+1253 NFWNFITNKGYR

-1394 ISLFEKGSVN
+1394 ISLFEKGSIN
-1404 KPIEEVFSDVDLKII
+1404 RPIQEVFSDVDLDIEVVSGI
-1419 VAKGEEGDREAYRE
+1419 AGEAY
-1433 VNGIEYVLKNGRPYL
+1433 VDYPVGSITYTLKNGRPYL
-1448 INDDLGIIQPV
+1448 INGELGIIQPV
-1459 IVGTLE
+1459 VVGTLS
-1465 EAKIKR
+1465 EAKITR

-1512 NFYSNLNS
+1512 NFYSTINS

-1559 NKQLVPIFDEDG
+1559 DKQLVPIFDEDG
-1571 EVTQLV
+1571 EITQLV

-1598 KGFRYNEKFFIP
+1598 KGFRYDEKFFIP

-1673 NQSKKATTESKI
+1673 NGLKKDTSVTPKTEVKEGIGKDVTESIDISKYTDDI
-1685 AKSNSLA
+1685 ERALELSQSASKSKQPTSSKTAKNVA
-1692 DIGLNMV
+1692 
-1699 SALGIN
+1699 SALMGGLPGGDV
-1705 KEESTPKKK
+1705 EESSTPAT
-1714 SLAEAGKNMAESIFG
+1714 SNPF
-1729 AKGTSIEETPITPNP
+1729 AKT
-1744 VTNVEAEKESSDVI
+1744 ESSDVI

-1803 RTKFEKNYGVN
+1803 RTKFEKNYGVS

-1836 LLSDVAPLG
+1836 LLSDSAPLG

-1851 FHLVSQHILSKNELD
+1851 FHLVSQHILSKDELND
-1866 EIYKEARIRYGDKSD
+1866 LYKEARIRYGDKSD

-1887 LAEGFRM
+1887 LAEGYRM

-1902 AGKIA
+1902 TGKIA

-1913 LSAVKSLIGIKDTP
+1913 LNAMKALVGIKDTT
-1927 INQLYSDILGGK
+1927 INQLYKDILFGK
-1939 YYGKPIYKGTVR
+1939 YYGKPVYKGTVK
-1951 NNEQLNY
+1951 NNAQLNY

-2002 KYELTEDDVIGERAK
+2002 KYELKEDDVIGDRAK

-2042 QGNPL
+2042 QSNPL
-2047 LLTKLGATYG
+2047 LLNKLGATYG
-2057 KNEAQ
+2057 KNETQ
-2062 LLQDAKSYFNTLLKT
+2062 LLQDAKSYFNILLKT

-2099 TEVDFFTGNL
+2099 AEVDFFTGNL

-2126 SLNPSTFMSM
+2126 SLNPATFMSM

-2144 NENISTFEQ
+2144 SENISTFEQ
-2153 FKDGLKYIANNEKI
+2153 FKANLEYITKNEKI
-2167 KNKYG
+2167 SNKYG
-2172 QAYIDGL
+2172 QEYVDGL
-2179 SNIMTMLDFNKEL
+2179 SNIMNMLDFDKPL
-2192 TKDTNRSKI
+2192 TKNTNRSKI

-2220 MKVISDTEDG
+2220 MKVISDVEDG

-2254 KASITDYLLTNQP
+2254 KASITDYLIQNKAPLGNHTNTNLA
-2267 EFPKGFATKE
+2267 K
-2277 YVAEFANRLFNTN
+2277 VANELFGTN
-2290 IYTAE
+2290 IYNENSFPSNTKE
-2295 EFKDATSKDRMLSIL
+2295 ERAARNQIIFVLNSITKGQTGKDTYD
-2310 QAVSRGYIND
+2310 
-2320 SKKVNKKNPTEVLN
+2320 KKNIDKVLDYN
-2334 YLKTSIDSVINKI
+2334 KTSIDNVINKI

-2375 LHKKMEEYAT
+2375 LHKKMEEYSI
-2385 KSNPVKSDLEFTGL
+2385 KDNPVKSDLEFTGL

-2428 YIDSVLKDGILPYAF
+2428 YIDSVLKDGVLPYAF

-2453 RAKGNLLKGNSN
+2453 RAKGSLLSN
-2465 LREVYSKLLDKEINF
+2465 EKVSNNHLKEVYTKLLNKEIEF
-2480 VNSFNGKLPFKGMQ
+2480 VKTFNGKLPFKGMQ

-2500 QFLEGTSLYTQLK
+2500 QFLQGTALYTQLK
-2513 NNPNDPTTKN
+2513 NNPTDPTTRN
-2523 EIIDALIEHIN
+2523 EVIDALIEHIN
-2534 QKAKELKTKVQTITG
+2534 QKAKALKTKVQTITG
-2549 QDLYSI
+2549 NDLYSI
-2555 EELEKFYHTYT
+2555 EELEKFYHAYT

-2603 KPFIDWYNEVYNVN
+2603 APFVEWYNKVYNVD
-2617 FPINPNGLRAVML
+2617 FPINPNELRTVIID
-2630 EDVEPKGDY
+2630 DVEVKNEVKKDGKVVKEGY
-2639 LKNLGDFSNAADAQ
+2639 LEGLGDFSNASDAQ

-2658 HSARFMLQASAR
+2658 HSARFMLLSSAR

-2681 LDRLEAKSELTKE
+2681 LDRLEAKNELTKE
-2694 DTDNHNELINQ
+2694 DTDKHNELITE

-2721 DYNGVQVPTFYKL
+2721 DYNGIQVPTFYKL
-2734 SVLPLSKVITQDRN
+2734 SVLPLSKVLTQDKN
-2748 IDKARQLMKSSK
+2748 IDKVRQLMNSNKV
-2760 IDIVAFASANKVGQ
+2760 DLVMFDSANKVGKSV
-2774 YAENGVLKMY
+2774 ANGTLKMY

-2789 FILDKQDNPITYYT
+2789 FILDRQD
-2803 GNIKS
+2803 
-2808 DKNTIFV
+2808 
-2815 FGSNPEGRHGAG
+2815 
-2827 AAKIAKEQFG
+2827 
-2837 AKYGQGEGLQGNAYA
+2837 
-2852 LPTKDLRV
+2852 
-2860 KFNNGFK
+2860 
-2867 SISEK
+2867 
-2872 DIINS
+2872 
-2877 IKKLYQTAKQN
+2877 
-2888 SDKQFKVA
+2888 
-2896 YRNTT
+2896 
-2901 DKSLNGYTG
+2901 
-2910 LEMIDMFIEAGNI
+2910 
-2923 PSNIVFSKEWF
+2923 
-2934 DTGKFKDNNPIDIE
+2934 IDIE
-2948 DYVQTSDWKY
+2948 DYVQTSEWKY
-2958 LGIQVEMPLAHES
+2958 LGIQVEMPLAHET

-2979 KLITES
+2979 KLVTES
-2985 LPKSI
+2985 LPSQI
-2990 TINGKEVLGEDLIK
+2990 TINGEKVDGNSLIK

-3020 FIKRFALDKDFNLVD
+3020 FMKKFGLDSEFNLID
-3035 ENNKEEFKK
+3035 IEDKAEFKK

-3060 QSLRDNDSWDY
+3060 QSLKDNDSWDY

-3084 SIRNSIITQKMPGD
+3084 SIRNNIITQKMPGD

-3106 GFEKTGQSI
+3106 GFEKEGDSI
-3115 KYENRLKFYSKNNDA
+3115 KYENRLKFYSKDNDA

-3135 PYQYIDAYKD
+3135 PYEYIDAYKD

-3257 IDNNEIADIIKN
+3257 IDNNEIADIIKK
-3269 EIELEKNIKKLDA
+3269 EIEIEKNIKKLDA

-3351 SGRQITKEVK
+3351 LGRQITKEVK

-3461 NALKNKAGSNRFTQQ
+3461 KALKNKASSNRFTQQ

-3501 FSNILSDL
+3501 FSNTLSDL

-3524 EENEAREKQYKDSM
+3524 EENEYRQHKYKKSI
-3538 KDFKDYISGFE
+3538 KDFKNYISGFE

-3554 TNSFQSSFR
+3554 SNSFQSAFR

-3577 ELNELYKKNISYK
+3577 GLNELYNNNEVYKNALNK
-3590 DSLDKLAY
+3590 VAY
-3598 NKKIVIGYSSEGKP
+3598 NLQFTSS
-3612 ITKNLSA
+3612 
-3619 DERTY
+3619 DEITY

-3671 TKLQFMD
+3671 TKLQFVD

-3707 AFENLYRLAPQ
+3707 AFEQLYRNNSQ

-3790 GERKSKYR
+3790 GERKSKYK

>member
-1 MGKQVKL
+1 MGKQRL

-74 KAGIRYVDG
+74 KAGIRFVDG
-83 FLGIGSA
+83 FAGIA
-90 LLYDIPSDIMGKED
+90 TAMAYDIPDYIFNGGLSKGIESVAGDITDNEGSKREGVSG
-104 TTFTSILEDVYD
+104 FLESIYD
-116 NSYSQNVTRPFEEW
+116 NAYSQNISRPLEEW

-136 VYQTERQQQSYGV
+136 VYQTEKQQNSYGV

-166 GMAGGAKV
+166 GMAGGAK
-174 AALGAK
+174 AATMGAK

-197 DLNYVKNL
+197 DLNYVQSL
-205 FGNTADDLIGA
+205 FSNTADDLIGA
-216 LGKGDK
+216 LSKGDK
-222 SVVKDIVKN
+222 SVVKDIAKN

-262 IVENGGNPLTKEQE
+262 IIENGGKPLTKEQE
-276 AQLDKQASV
+276 AELDKQASV
-285 GGAANFMTNLITTG
+285 GGAANFMINLVTTG
-299 MVNNVVFKPLIK
+299 MVNNVVFKPLLK

-326 ELINPNFIGKRGT
+326 ELINPNFIGKKGT

-356 FQTNVAKNAA
+356 FQNNVAKNAG
-366 LEGGQEL
+366 LETGQEL

-395 DIAELYDITTKN
+395 DISELYDITTKN

-416 KNLSSVDAVHSAL
+416 NNLSSVDAVHSAL

-438 GALQDFSSKGAIDAN
+438 GALQDFSNKGAIDAN

-513 ARVNMSKFEDVLQ
+513 ARVNMSKFEDVLE
-526 DLKELKAKPIEEFVK
+526 DLKELKTKPLEDFIK
-541 QFDLADYKTLD
+541 QFDLADYRTFD
-552 IKKRDEMIDYAI
+552 AKKRDEMIDYAI
-564 GVANQIKSSQ
+564 GVANQIKNSQ
-574 DKIMANYGH
+574 DKIMTNYGH

-779 SGNVV
+779 SGNVI

-860 YEMFEVIDTRTT
+860 YEMFEVVDTRTT
-872 ANPNGSLKG
+872 ANPDGSLKG

-893 WLDVRDFKKMIKP
+893 WIDVRDFKKMIKP

-1095 ENIKINPD
+1095 ENTKINPD

-1113 IDKVTA
+1113 IDKITA

-1133 NLLKEKIKVIGEERK
+1133 KLLKEKIKVIGEERK
-1148 VAVEQLASLGDNIR
+1148 VATEKLASLGDNIR
-1162 NLLPKEDELS
+1162 NLLPKEDELT

-1194 DIKNNNSNYIELYK
+1194 DIRDNNSNYIELYK
-1208 NLLTKEIE
+1208 NLLVKEIE
-1216 INNVRQELEDDLYN
+1216 INNARQELENDLYN
-1230 SISKETGLNNPEA
+1230 SIARETGLNNPEA
-1243 VKLGELNALI
+1243 VKLGELDALI

-1359 ATGGNKLKEFRT
+1359 ATGGDKLKEFRT

-1471 YDEVTKKTET
+1471 YDDVLKKTET
-1481 YSLVDVILN
+1481 FSLVDVIIN
-1490 NIKFLQIS
+1490 NIKFLQAVKNS
-1498 KLKKSDNDYQKDIS
+1498 NKKSDEDYQKDIR

-1559 NKQLVPIFDEDG
+1559 NKQLVPIFDEDD

-1598 KGFRYNEKFFIP
+1598 KGFRYDEKFFIP

-1673 NQSKKATTESKI
+1673 NGLKKDTSVTPKTEVKEGIGKDVTESIDISKYTDDI
-1685 AKSNSLA
+1685 ERALELSQSASKSKQPTSSKTAKNVASVIMGGLPGD
-1692 DIGLNMV
+1692 DI
-1699 SALGIN
+1699 
-1705 KEESTPKKK
+1705 EESSTP
-1714 SLAEAGKNMAESIFG
+1714 A
-1729 AKGTSIEETPITPNP
+1729 TSNP
-1744 VTNVEAEKESSDVI
+1744 FIKTESSDVI
-1758 DGGFGLGAILPGL
+1758 DGGFGLGAVLPGL

-1851 FHLVSQHILSKNELD
+1851 FHLVSQHILSPDELD
-1866 EIYKEARIRYGDKSD
+1866 DLYKEARIRYGDKSD

-1894 YANGYRGF
+1894 YARGYKGF
-1902 AGKIA
+1902 IGKIA

-1913 LSAVKSLIGIKDTP
+1913 LNSIKSLLGIKDTP
-1927 INQLYSDILGGK
+1927 INQLYKDILFGK
-1939 YYGKPIYKGTVR
+1939 YYGKPVYKGTVK
-1951 NNEQLNY
+1951 NNAQLNY

-2002 KYELTEDDVIGERAK
+2002 KYELKEDDVIGERAK

-2099 TEVDFFTGNL
+2099 AEVDFFTGNL
-2109 TKLRLLIVNES
+2109 TKLRLLIINQS

-2126 SLNPSTFMSM
+2126 SLNPATFMSM

-2153 FKDGLKYIANNEKI
+2153 FKAGLKHIANNEKI
-2167 KNKYG
+2167 TNKYG
-2172 QAYIDGL
+2172 QAYTDGL

-2192 TKDTNRSKI
+2192 TKNTNRSKI

-2230 NNIITRAFVN
+2230 NTVTARAFVN

-2267 EFPKGFATKE
+2267 EFPKGFVTKE

-2428 YIDSVLKDGILPYAF
+2428 YIDSVLKDGVLPYAF

-2453 RAKGNLLKGNSN
+2453 RAKGSLLSN
-2465 LREVYSKLLDKEINF
+2465 EKVSNNHLKEVYTKLLNKEIEF
-2480 VNSFNGKLPFKGMQ
+2480 VKTFNGKLPFKGMQ

-2500 QFLEGTSLYTQLK
+2500 QFLQGTALYTQLK
-2513 NNPNDPTTKN
+2513 NNPTDPATRN
-2523 EIIDALIEHIN
+2523 EVIDALIEHIEK
-2534 QKAKELKTKVQTITG
+2534 KAKELKTKVQTITG
-2549 QDLYSI
+2549 EDLYSI

-2591 AISSTKLNLRLD
+2591 ALSSTKLNLRLD
-2603 KPFIDWYNEVYNVN
+2603 APFVDWYNQVYNID
-2617 FPINPNGLRAVML
+2617 FPINPDKLRAVIID
-2630 EDVEPKGDY
+2630 DVEVKNEVKEDGKVVKEGY
-2639 LKNLGDFSNAADAQ
+2639 LEGLGDFSNASDAQ

-2658 HSARFMLQASAR
+2658 HSARFMLMSSAR

-2676 RIFRD
+2676 RIFKD

-2713 KPQYFGFQ
+2713 KPQYFGYQ
-2721 DYNGVQVPTFYKL
+2721 DYNGIQVPTFYKL

-2748 IDKARQLMKSSK
+2748 IDKVRQLMKSNK
-2760 IDIVAFASANKVGQ
+2760 IDLVMFDSANKVGKSV
-2774 YAENGVLKMY
+2774 ANGTLKMY

-2789 FILDKQDNPITYYT
+2789 FILDKQN
-2803 GNIKS
+2803 
-2808 DKNTIFV
+2808 
-2815 FGSNPEGRHGAG
+2815 
-2827 AAKIAKEQFG
+2827 
-2837 AKYGQGEGLQGNAYA
+2837 
-2852 LPTKDLRV
+2852 
-2860 KFNNGFK
+2860 
-2867 SISEK
+2867 
-2872 DIINS
+2872 
-2877 IKKLYQTAKQN
+2877 
-2888 SDKQFKVA
+2888 
-2896 YRNTT
+2896 
-2901 DKSLNGYTG
+2901 
-2910 LEMIDMFIEAGNI
+2910 
-2923 PSNIVFSKEWF
+2923 
-2934 DTGKFKDNNPIDIE
+2934 IDIE
-2948 DYVQTSDWKY
+2948 DFIQTSEWKY
-2958 LGIQVEMPLAHES
+2958 LGIQVEMPLAHET

-2985 LPKSI
+2985 LPSKI
-2990 TINGKEVLGEDLIK
+2990 TINGEKVDGDTLIK

-3060 QSLRDNDSWDY
+3060 QSLKDNNSWDY

-3084 SIRNSIITQKMPGD
+3084 SVRNSIITQKMPGD

-3115 KYENRLKFYSKNNDA
+3115 KYENRLKFYEKNGSDA

-3135 PYQYIDAYKD
+3135 PYQYLEVYKD
-3145 YVTFANGE
+3145 FVTFANGE
-3153 YIINDDAPDNLIN
+3153 YTINDDAPDNLIN

-3180 DKIRIKGFLPKSYGN
+3180 DKLRIKGFLPKSYGN

-3219 FPKLKDNKYDTEST
+3219 FPKLKDNKFDTEST
-3233 ENEILALY
+3233 ENEILSLY

-3269 EIELEKNIKKLDA
+3269 EIEVEKNIKKLDA

-3321 HKLGF
+3321 HKLGI
-3326 IVRSKSGSSN
+3326 IVKTPAGSAN
-3336 KKNNFDLLELLNIFE
+3336 KKNGFDLLELINIFE
-3351 SGRQITKEVK
+3351 SGRKITKGIK
-3361 DILPLYN
+3361 DVLPLYEPN
-3368 PESTLMRDGKPVKV
+3368 STLIRDGKPVKI

-3415 LMLVRLGVN
+3415 LMLIRLRVH
-3424 PREVLMFISNP
+3424 PREVLTFISNP
-3435 AIVAYTDLKKARK
+3435 AIVAYTDLKKAKK

-3461 NALKNKAGSNRFTQQ
+3461 NALKNKANSNRFEQQ
-3476 TSESLKDKLNTADY
+3476 TVDSLKNSLNTADY
-3490 GLLKTYLGLEE
+3490 GLLKTYLGLEN

-3524 EENEAREKQYKDSM
+3524 EENEYRQHKYKGSV
-3538 KDFKDYISGFE
+3538 KDFKNFISGFE

-3554 TNSFQSSFR
+3554 ANSFQSSFR

-3577 ELNELYKKNISYK
+3577 ELNELY
-3590 DSLDKLAY
+3590 SLDKEGNPKSPAY
-3598 NKKIVIGYSSEGKP
+3598 HKALNDVAYGLEK
-3612 ITKNLSA
+3612 TTA
-3619 DERTY
+3619 DEVTY

-3633 LTGLLQYNILIANQG
+3633 LTALLQYNVLIANKG
-3648 KQPNLKQLYKSIQ
+3648 KQPNLNQLYQSIKAG
-3661 SSLPNDNYLK
+3661 LPKDSYLRS
-3671 TKLQFMD
+3671 KLQFTD
-3678 NAEGEVG
+3678 NTEGEKGKVS
-3685 QNAIIINGGAS
+3685 IIINNAAS

-3702 NRITE
+3702 NRVTE

-3748 IKEVALPNKQSIN
+3748 LKEVALPNMQSTN
-3761 LFQDLLNNAQ
+3761 LFQDLFNNAQ
-3771 TYSKE
+3771 NNTNGKIT
-3776 DVIKKLVLS
+3776 DILTDS
-3785 VDTKL
+3785 VNKML
-3790 GERKSKYR
+3790 AVKKSKYR

-3804 LAEKNIKVC
+3804 LAEKSIKSC

>member
-1 MGKQVKL
+1 MGKQLSKQAQEALSYYKNQEVVNAPDIEL
-8 DPIRAAY
+8 P
-15 EENKLANNTKF
+15 
-26 YNPLNNLEDD
+26 DD
-36 SKYLQGFDAVNAN
+36 SKYYKGIRSTNLGSLQ
-49 SINDYKANKQKW
+49 DYKANQQSTA
-61 YEALTNSLVKNTA
+61 EALTNSLVKNTA
-74 KAGIRYVDG
+74 KAGTRFVDG
-83 FLGIGSA
+83 FLGIATA
-90 LLYDIPSDIMGKED
+90 LTYDIPDYIFNGWLSDTVE
-104 TTFTSILEDVYD
+104 SIAGDITDNKGNTREGGSGFLESIYD
-116 NSYSQNVTRPFEEW
+116 NAYSQNVSRPLEAW

-136 VYQTERQQQSYGV
+136 VYQTQRQQESYSPLS
-149 GNLGFLD
+149 LGFLD
-156 KVLDGVAYVA
+156 KTLDGVAYVV
-166 GMAGGAKV
+166 GMFGGAK
-174 AALGAK
+174 AASLGAK

-216 LGKGDK
+216 LGIG
-222 SVVKDIVKN
+222 STSTAGTIAKN

-262 IVENGGNPLTKEQE
+262 IIENGGRPLTKEQE

-326 ELINPNFIGKRGT
+326 ELVNPNFIGKKGT

-356 FQTNVAKNAA
+356 FQNNIAKNAA
-366 LEGGQEL
+366 LEAGQEL

-383 NLLSDPSKQSVQ
+383 NLLSDPSKTAVE
-395 DIAELYDITTKN
+395 DISDLYNITSKN
-407 GLEALLKTG
+407 GLQALLKTG
-416 KNLSSVDAVHSAL
+416 NNLSSVDAVHSAL

-438 GALQDFSSKGAIDAN
+438 GALQDFSNKGAIDAN

-466 ANKDVTAAIK
+466 NNKDVTAAIK

-513 ARVNMSKFEDVLQ
+513 ARVNMSKFEDVIG
-526 DLKELKAKPIEEFVK
+526 DLKELKNKPIEEFVN
-541 QFDLADYKTLD
+541 QFDLTDYKTFD
-552 IKKRDEMIDYAI
+552 VKKRDEMIDYAI

-574 DKIMANYGH
+574 DKIMSSYGH

-633 QKKEKSEEQIAA
+633 QKKEKSGEQIAA
-645 SRGKIGELTSQLSA
+645 AQGKIAELTSELGN
-659 LQADKSMP
+659 LQADKTMP
-667 VDDRLKQINEI
+667 VEDRLKQIGEI
-678 SNQLVK
+678 SNQITK
-684 ANDELQRTVTESTYK
+684 ANDDLQRTVTESTYK
-699 ELFKKELTDEFQPEV
+699 ELFKKELTDEFQPVV
-714 DEKSQRA
+714 DEKAQRA

-784 NNPSITKGE
+784 NNPSISKDENDVE
-793 TEDGEETEVV
+793 TS
-803 GKDNYEFEVGEAKS
+803 KDNYQFEVGEAKS
-817 PESYREHY
+817 PESYRENY
-825 IKTGDVYQLNRKL
+825 IKTGDVYQLNRKI
-838 YKYDKGYDYK
+838 YRDS
-848 YNKAQQN
+848 A
-855 IKGEA
+855 KGEA
-860 YEMFEVIDTRTT
+860 YEMFEVIDTKTT
-872 ANPNGSLKG
+872 ANPDGSLKG
-881 EVRISNNNGYKE
+881 EVRISNNKGYKE
-893 WLDVRDFKKMIKP
+893 WLDVRDFKRMIKP
-906 IGNSANADIKM
+906 MGNSVESPIKM
-917 DARSEEHQFYQ
+917 DARSEEYQFYQ
-928 KYKNRG
+928 KFKNRA
-934 IRFVRNGVTYIGKMS
+934 IRFTKDGKTYIGKLS
-949 VPYPKKTNKGKSIF
+949 LPYAQKSKDGKRLF
-963 VAPSTYNIT
+963 AKPNTYDLLYLDEN
-972 FLNKEG
+972 G
-978 KKETLEN
+978 KRAVLHGFKFNDAKSLK
-985 IDFYD
+985 Y
-990 KIDSKNNISSIEIL
+990 EIL
-1004 GEDLSTL
+1004 NEDLSVL
-1011 LDLKLNAEFYIKIL
+1011 LDLKLNVEEYLGVLNK
-1025 LKTIDTKSETV
+1025 TV
-1036 NKYKDKLNAILNN
+1036 NTIQNKSINNLKDKLKSVLDGREVENLPTEITDLLTTNLEYQISNN
-1049 NNQAVNNLSDDI
+1049 EDYVAS
-1061 KKLII
+1061 
-1066 ESINLNIDTRE
+1066 
-1077 HDIEVLQESI
+1077 LQEAI
-1087 KNLKFFTD
+1087 KNLQFFEGVAVNT
-1095 ENIKINPD
+1095 EVP
-1103 IEIPEVIQKA
+1103 IPQDVQEA
-1113 IDKVTA
+1113 IDNVQTYRTA
-1119 YRESNNKLKESETQ
+1119 NKILSENDTQ
-1133 NLLKEKIKVIGEERK
+1133 RLLKEKVKTLKEENDLLRQQSNEA
-1148 VAVEQLASLGDNIR
+1148 VANIVSTLDPQTKAIVEQ
-1162 NLLPKEDELS
+1162 
-1172 QEILNRE
+1172 
-1179 PDITQAVLEI
+1179 
-1189 LDNNP
+1189 
-1194 DIKNNNSNYIELYK
+1194 SNDKVEKIIELLNVNPEIRSQNSPFIDLYK
-1208 NLLTKEIE
+1208 QLLTKEIE
-1216 INNVRQELEDDLYN
+1216 YKTAINESNNDLYN
-1230 SISKETGLNNPEA
+1230 RIAILSGLNNA
-1243 VKLGELNALI
+1243 KTVKLGEIDTLLS
-1253 GFWNYTTNKGYR
+1253 FWNFITNKGYR
-1265 YSSGFGKWFSKDYEE
+1265 YSSGFGKSFSKDYET
-1280 DNDTNIESKIEAKDI
+1280 DNDINIETKEKPKDI
-1295 IKTVLP
+1295 IKSIGV
-1301 SDFSKINEGLY
+1301 SDFSKINEGDY

-1320 KYFYQVPVNS
+1320 KYFYQVPVDSN
-1330 DTQLEVEI
+1330 TELEVEI

-1344 LKFEHNKLPMVTTLA
+1344 LKFEHDGLPMVTTLA
-1359 ATGGNKLKEFRT
+1359 ATGGAKLKDFRT

-1376 YNKNLNNKEKTFI
+1376 YNKNLNNKDKTFI

-1394 ISLFEKGSVN
+1394 ISLFEKGSIN
-1404 KPIEEVFSDVDLKII
+1404 KPIQEVFSDIDLKII
-1419 VAKGEEGDREAYRE
+1419 TAKGEEGDREAYRE
-1433 VNGIEYVLKNGRPYL
+1433 VNGINYVLRNGRPYL
-1448 INDDLGIIQPV
+1448 VNDKLGIIQPV

-1465 EAKIKR
+1465 EAKIT
-1471 YDEVTKKTET
+1471 YTNSYTKDGKKHTI
-1481 YSLVDVILN
+1481 SLTDVLFN
-1490 NIKFLQIS
+1490 NIKYLQ
-1498 KLKKSDNDYQKDIS
+1498 LVRNQVSDNDYQKYVS
-1512 NFYSNLNS
+1512 NFYMNINKFL
-1520 FVYTANFDSIGT
+1520 YTANFDAIGT

-1543 IERDGIWALGY
+1543 IERDGIWGLGY
-1554 LDEKG
+1554 LDESG
-1559 NKQLVPIFDEDG
+1559 NKQLIPIFDEDN
-1571 EVTQLV
+1571 QINDLA
-1577 KEQLGRRLVNPKLES
+1577 KEQIGRRLFNPKLES
-1592 LAEEGK
+1592 LSNEEDGK
-1598 KGFRYNEKFFIP
+1598 QGFKYDDKFIFP
-1610 VDFYLQK
+1610 VDIHTFAN
-1617 DGTPKLKYKDD
+1617 GNVKLIYKDD
-1628 SDYTYSKFLKE
+1628 FTYADFVKE
-1639 SAGLKSN
+1639 SGGLKSN

-1666 NENVKVS
+1666 EENVKVS
-1673 NQSKKATTESKI
+1673 NGLKKATTVTPSTEVKEGLGS
-1685 AKSNSLA
+1685 
-1692 DIGLNMV
+1692 GLNSFQTML
-1699 SALGIN
+1699 SNI
-1705 KEESTPKKK
+1705 ESNQGSIDTSDPFSSKPKS
-1714 SLAEAGKNMAESIFG
+1714 SLAEAGKNMASALTFG
-1729 AKGTSIEETPITPNP
+1729 LTPSQIADVANNTVVDDANT
-1744 VTNVEAEKESSDVI
+1744 TNSDVI
-1758 DGGFGLGAILPGL
+1758 DGGFFG
-1771 GSKIN
+1771 GSVELTDVKAGIGNDIN
-1776 KDFAPISLEIAQ
+1776 NGTDFAPISLDIAN
-1788 TERLENITQEEVNEA
+1788 TPRLENITQEEVNEA
-1803 RTKFEKNYGVN
+1803 KAKFENDYGVN
-1814 FELVNGLINSY
+1814 FELVNGLINDY
-1825 SWGRVTEAGNI
+1825 SWGRVTEAGNV
-1836 LLSDVAPLG
+1836 LLSDTAPLG

-1851 FHLVSQHILSKNELD
+1851 FHLVSQHILSSDELD
-1866 EIYKEARIRYGDKSD
+1866 DLYKEARTKYGDKSD

-1887 LAEGFRM
+1887 LAEGYRM
-1894 YANGYRGF
+1894 FANGYRGF
-1902 AGKIA
+1902 TGKIA

-1913 LSAVKSLIGIKDTP
+1913 LNAMKALVGIKDTP
-1927 INQLYSDILGGK
+1927 INQLYKDILFGK

-1951 NNEQLNY
+1951 NNEALNY
-1958 DEKQMILS
+1958 DEKQMVLS

-2002 KYELTEDDVIGERAK
+2002 KYELKEDDVIGDRAK

-2042 QGNPL
+2042 QSKPL
-2047 LLTKLGATYG
+2047 LLGKLGATYG

-2062 LLQDAKSYFNTLLKT
+2062 LLQDAKSYFNILLKT

-2086 EQAATADV
+2086 EQASTADV

-2099 TEVDFFTGNL
+2099 AEVDFFTGNL

-2153 FKDGLKYIANNEKI
+2153 FKAGLDYIVKNEKI

-2172 QAYIDGL
+2172 REYIDGL
-2179 SNIMTMLDFNKEL
+2179 SNIMTMLDFDKEL
-2192 TKDTNRSKI
+2192 TKNTNRSKI

-2220 MKVISDTEDG
+2220 MKVISDVEDG
-2230 NNIITRAFVN
+2230 NNVTTRAFVN

-2267 EFPKGFATKE
+2267 EFPKGFATNE
-2277 YVAEFANRLFNTN
+2277 YVADFANKLFNTN

-2295 EFKDATSKDRMLSIL
+2295 EFKDATTKARMLSIL
-2310 QAVSRGYIND
+2310 QDISRGYVNKA
-2320 SKKVNKKNPTEVLN
+2320 KKVNKTNPNEVLD

-2385 KSNPVKSDLEFTGL
+2385 KFNPVKPDLEFTGL

-2428 YIDSVLKDGILPYAF
+2428 YIDSVLKDGVLPYAF
-2443 SGDKSTLLGI
+2443 SGDKSTLLGL
-2453 RAKGNLLKGNSN
+2453 RAKGNLLKGTSN

-2480 VNSFNGKLPFKGMQ
+2480 VNSFNGKTPFKGMQ

-2500 QFLEGTSLYTQLK
+2500 QFLQGTNLYTQLK
-2513 NNPNDPTTKN
+2513 NNPNDPATRN
-2523 EIIDALIEHIN
+2523 EVIDSLIEHVN
-2534 QKAKELKTKVQTITG
+2534 KKAATLKTKVQNITG
-2549 QDLYSI
+2549 EDLYSI

-2603 KPFIDWYNEVYNVN
+2603 KPFVDWYNQVYDID
-2617 FPINPNGLRAVML
+2617 FPINPNGLRTVIL
-2630 EDVEPKGDY
+2630 EDVEVKNEVKKDGKVVKEGY
-2639 LKNLGDFSNAADAQ
+2639 LEGLGDFSNAADAQ

-2658 HSARFMLQASAR
+2658 HSARFMLQSSAR

-2681 LDRLEAKSELTKE
+2681 LDKLEAKDTLTKE

-2721 DYNGVQVPTFYKL
+2721 NYNGVQVPTFYKL

-2789 FILDKQDNPITYYT
+2789 FILDKQD
-2803 GNIKS
+2803 
-2808 DKNTIFV
+2808 V
-2815 FGSNPEGRHGAG
+2815 
-2827 AAKIAKEQFG
+2827 
-2837 AKYGQGEGLQGNAYA
+2837 
-2852 LPTKDLRV
+2852 
-2860 KFNNGFK
+2860 
-2867 SISEK
+2867 
-2872 DIINS
+2872 
-2877 IKKLYQTAKQN
+2877 
-2888 SDKQFKVA
+2888 
-2896 YRNTT
+2896 
-2901 DKSLNGYTG
+2901 
-2910 LEMIDMFIEAGNI
+2910 
-2923 PSNIVFSKEWF
+2923 
-2934 DTGKFKDNNPIDIE
+2934 DIE

-2985 LPKSI
+2985 LPKTI
-2990 TINGKEVLGEDLIK
+2990 TINGKDVTGESLIK

-3014 EEDTAK
+3014 EEDTAR
-3020 FIKRFALDKDFNLVD
+3020 FIARFGLNDDFSLVD
-3035 ENNKEEFKK
+3035 DSNKEEFKK

-3060 QSLRDNDSWDY
+3060 QSLKDNNSWDY

-3106 GFEKTGQSI
+3106 GFEKAGDSI
-3115 KYENRLKFYSKNNDA
+3115 KYENRLKFYEKNGSDA

-3135 PYQYIDAYKD
+3135 PYQYIDTYKD
-3145 YVTFANGE
+3145 YVTFKNGVYE
-3153 YIINDDAPDNLIN
+3153 IDYATAPDNLIN

-3180 DKIRIKGFLPKSYGN
+3180 DKLRIKGFLPKSYGN

-3233 ENEILALY
+3233 ENEILSLY

-3257 IDNNEIADIIKN
+3257 IDNNEIASIIKN
-3269 EIELEKNIKKLDA
+3269 KDEKGNVISDSIETIKKTPKLDA

-3321 HKLGF
+3321 HKLGI
-3326 IVRSKSGSSN
+3326 IVKTPAGSAN
-3336 KKNNFDLLELLNIFE
+3336 KKNGFDLLELINIFE
-3351 SGRQITKEVK
+3351 SGRKITKGVK
-3361 DILPLYN
+3361 DVLPLYK
-3368 PESTLMRDGKPVKV
+3368 PESTLIRDGKPVKI

-3405 NFDLETVNVA
+3405 NFDLDTVNVA
-3415 LMLVRLGVN
+3415 LMLVRLGVH
-3424 PREVLMFISNP
+3424 PREVLTFISNP
-3435 AIVAYTDLKKARK
+3435 AIVAYTDLKKAKK

-3461 NALKNKAGSNRFTQQ
+3461 NALKNKANSNRFEQQ
-3476 TSESLKDKLNTADY
+3476 TVDSLKNSLNTADY
-3490 GLLKTYLGLEE
+3490 GLLKTYLGLEN
-3501 FSNILSDL
+3501 FSNVLSDL

-3524 EENEAREKQYKDSM
+3524 EENEYRQHKYKGAV
-3538 KDFKDYISGFE
+3538 KEFKNFISGFE

-3554 TNSFQSSFR
+3554 ANSFQSSFR
-3563 EVAFKANNF
+3563 EVAFKANTF

-3577 ELNELYKKNISYK
+3577 ELNELYA
-3590 DSLDKLAY
+3590 LDENGNPKSPAY
-3598 NKKIVIGYSSEGKP
+3598 HKALNDIAYGLEK
-3612 ITKNLSA
+3612 TSA
-3619 DERTY
+3619 DEVTY

-3633 LTGLLQYNILIANQG
+3633 LTALLQYNVLIANKF
-3648 KQPNLKQLYKSIQ
+3648 KQPSLSELYKNIQ
-3661 SSLPNDNYLK
+3661 LKLPIDNYLR
-3671 TKLQFMD
+3671 TKLQFVD
-3678 NAEGEVG
+3678 NAEGEKG
-3685 QNAIIINGGAS
+3685 KPAIIINGGAS
-3696 LSVDES
+3696 LSVDEA
-3702 NRITE
+3702 NRVTE
-3707 AFENLYRLAPQ
+3707 AFENLYRHNNQ
-3718 VAKDLVT
+3718 TAKDLVT

-3748 IKEVALPNKQSIN
+3748 LKEVVLPNMQSTN
-3761 LFQDLLNNAQ
+3761 LFQDLFNNAQ
-3771 TYSKE
+3771 DNTNGSITDILTK
-3776 DVIKKLVLS
+3776 S
-3785 VDTKL
+3785 VNKML
-3790 GERKSKYR
+3790 EVKKSKYR
-3798 NKMLTL
+3798 NNMLKFL
-3804 LAEKNIKVC
+3804 DEESIKTCIK